1 MNKEIYAQTTFNNQ
15 ANGSVFYKEGKLN
28 DPMLGN
34 VNGIFQSWKYS
45 FDTGKQIFKAKDSEK
60 VYEKRL
66 IKDPNGNPKWSQWVE
81 ICPGEANGIQA
92 IAINNQPLLLPNAD
106 GAIKLQ
112 ITPQMIDT
120 YTKRE
125 IYNMINSKA
134 DEIMTSGY
142 VYVHWVDG
150 CTTPQEVLEHTF
162 PEGGELSRFYI
173 VEPKAEEGV
182 ANKSTYWYF
191 NEEGEWKTLTD
202 LPSLNAFVTQVA
214 FNEHTQDKVI
224 HITQEEREKWN
235 EFDQRSHENQE
246 ALDATMAAFNE
257 HVNNINK
264 PNSPHMT
271 QEEREKLLYAYDN
284 IKELPEGPGRYVI
297 ENKNYVKDYSQYE
310 IDDIVKSQSIKN
322 TKTVTFSHGDAL
334 IAFDENFQ
342 VSYAE
347 IVNQGN
353 FIEGLKINLNNIIL
367 PLNVT
372 WQLEADNGWV
382 SDTYSSVNQ
391 SVTIDIPAE
400 KLPKAL
406 HIKFSNTDSTMTVG
420 STDYSI
426 EYRKKTALN
435 IGDDNRVLPLNFVG
449 PEGVVPMYNGKPL
462 NEITNEDTGSARW
475 GKITGNVD
483 LQQDLIQKVNELV
496 RSKVENPELGEPYR
510 YDIYGNGTLKSIIQ
524 NIGEEKLDTIE
535 ISNGALKENKILIEG
550 IKNKVKALR
559 NAGYWVTNIKLVAEN
574 IACTNGA
581 DGEIIPVYFETD
593 NIDYE
598 PSPSVV
604 GAFEYNWPNK
614 PDFDKIYLRG
624 GKIEYITNAKLEIRY
639 VAFSDIKIG
648 LYDEIAR
655 KYYNMIV
662 SSGNYDLTADEYKIT
677 ASNIVLESA
686 NEIEL
691 LAKLTKLGSEYDYD
705 DEKTDGKVEV
715 YGEEIDTRYASREK
729 FEAEA
734 ASTVERFEGVNEHFE
749 NLNNEITEHFDN
761 VNSDLA
767 ELNARVNEAEAKA
780 DAAVS
785 DIDAKSAEI
794 DGKMADFQEQLDETN
809 QKLDSLDETV
819 KTSVENLLKADEE
832 NAEGDASIFGR
843 VTSLE
848 EGAEE
853 TRAEIEE
860 IKADY
865 MKKDEVL
872 DVVSDSTREKFDLI
886 LTDSGE
892 FTEAVRSGAFEQAE
906 RILFHKGEFSLTDN
920 TLLARPIDFTNIK
933 YVKGELPCSIKCLGD
948 DQVAPINYVNTKFEN
963 IDIKIGDF
971 VIEKSGKRTL
981 AVEAS
986 GKTVIDLPEY
996 YGIIQIDL
1004 KDDAEITFTGAV
1016 NGKDYTVQVCQPDEV
1031 KNIKFTNFFVNDNAD
1046 VEFSNGLDHQ
1056 KFGNKT
1062 IIEITADNKVA
1073 ADAFII
1079 KEVIYGTLEGSNLDG
1094 LIKVV
1099 AKNTSC
1105 KLYKTKVLEQAVSF
1119 AEDEVI
1125 GYYKPGK
1132 TFSIEPT
1139 ILDGFAHN
1147 ASGYDYTVV
1156 SSSGIE
1162 IGQGKCEEA
1171 SVFTVPLNLTSEDE
1185 IYVEFEVEPQ
1195 LVTFEM
1201 DPDYADYTSNL
1212 RGFTSVQTKFG
1223 TAEIQFTMRSG
1234 FYAYAIQ
1241 KDDEAPHALGQES
1254 LPWRIVTPAR
1264 ASRENFTVYIRP
1276 LFVAIFDDFD
1286 FTTISSHNFDK
1297 SRICLGGSNNFDIE
1311 AKLPNRIKDDPNYGT
1326 LYTQALLT
1334 LLPSEF
1340 SGEWEWQSGLSYV
1353 QNDVAYGEEP
1363 ESSVIPTPVIGKED
1377 VTPKIPVASNLYY
1390 GNGSIELTSNGK
1402 DQAMSVDVYENA
1414 IGKYITFYFGLPNG
1428 DVLTKEMYVANIDQ
1442 FNIASDDLE
1451 LVDGKYVLDTI
1462 VNENRKYTFKAD
1474 LDASNVVDDYSGKWT
1489 ISDETAASI
1498 DEINDNVITI
1508 QAKKIGTVT
1517 LSFKSNFTNLSSSIT
1532 LEVVTHAKAVSGP
1545 ENMVVKQLAEFTPQ
1559 LKWYDFNDNVC
1570 KASEI
1575 SDTTGKF
1582 IVSTGRD
1589 NNSSNYLNDEHE
1601 SYLVVT
1607 DYPLGA
1613 PSKEAFYRYQ
1623 TNDETVDCR
1632 ESKVTIIPV
1641 EMLITFSTENTNIT
1655 GVKVFNVN
1663 YFNNELSVYNCKAAP
1678 DSVVTFIFTLKTGE
1692 TLPESSITAIE
1703 RAFGTSAQKVLNVPG
1718 RATIDIKMPYREVEF
1733 TL

>member
-125 IYNMINSKA
+125 IYDMINSKA

-191 NEEGEWKTLTD
+191 NEDGEWKTLTD

-235 EFDQRSHENQE
+235 DYDRINQE
-246 ALDATMAAFNE
+246 TQAIVTEAKETFEE
-257 HVNNINK
+257 HANNINK
-264 PNSPHMT
+264 PNSPHIT

-310 IDDIVKSQSIKN
+310 IDDTVKSQSIKN
-322 TKTVTFSHGDAL
+322 TRTVTLSHGDAL

-353 FIEGLKINLNNIIL
+353 FIESLKINFNNIIL

-535 ISNGALKENKILIEG
+535 ISNGTLKENKILIEG

-662 SSGNYDLTADEYKIT
+662 SAGNYDLTADEYKTT
-677 ASNIVLESA
+677 ASNIILESA
-686 NEIEL
+686 DEIEL

-729 FEAEA
+729 FEAEV
-734 ASTVERFEGVNEHFE
+734 ASTSER
-749 NLNNEITEHFDN
+749 FDN
-761 VNSDLA
+761 VNNDVA
-767 ELNARVNEAEAKA
+767 ELSARVTAAEDRVSSAI
-780 DAAVS
+780 S

-794 DGKMADFQEQLDETN
+794 DGKLTDFQEQLNETN
-809 QKLDSLDETV
+809 TKIDNLDETV
-819 KTSVENLLKADEE
+819 RTSVENLLKADEE
-832 NAEGDASIFGR
+832 NAEGDATIFGR

-906 RILFHKGEFSLTDN
+906 RILFHKGEFSFTDEA
-920 TLLARPIDFTNIK
+920 LYARPIDFTNIK
-933 YVKGELPCSIKCLGD
+933 YVKGELPCSIKCLND
-948 DQVAPINYVNTKFEN
+948 AQVAPINYVDTKFEN

-971 VIEKSGKRTL
+971 VIEKNGKRTL
-981 AVEAS
+981 VVEAV
-986 GKTVIDLPEY
+986 GNTVINLPEN

-1004 KDDAEITFTGAV
+1004 KDDAEITFAGAP
-1016 NGKDYTVQVCQPDEV
+1016 NGKDYTVQICQGDEV
-1031 KNIKFTNFFVNDNAD
+1031 KNVKFTNFFVNDNAD
-1046 VEFSNGLDHQ
+1046 IEFSNGLEHQ
-1056 KFGNKT
+1056 KAGNKT
-1062 IIEITADNKVA
+1062 IIEMTADNKVA

-1079 KEVIYGTLEGSNLDG
+1079 KEVIYGALEGSNLDG

-1105 KLYKTKVLEQAVSF
+1105 KLYKTKVLEQAVSYN
-1119 AEDEVI
+1119 EDEVI

-1132 TFSIEPT
+1132 TFSLNPS

-1147 ASGYDYTVV
+1147 ASGFDYTVV
-1156 SSSGIE
+1156 SSNGIE
-1162 IGQGKCEEA
+1162 IGKGKCEETT
-1171 SVFTVPLNLTSEDE
+1171 VFTVPLNLAAEDE

-1201 DPDYADYTSNL
+1201 SEDCADYTSNL

-1223 TAEIQFTMRSG
+1223 TAEIQFNMKSG

-1264 ASRENFTVYIRP
+1264 ASRENFTVYIKP

-1286 FTTISSHNFDK
+1286 FTTISSHSFDK
-1297 SRICLGGSNNFDIE
+1297 SRICLGGTNNFDIE
-1311 AKLPNRIKDDPNYGT
+1311 AKLPNRVKEDPNYGT

-1334 LLPSEF
+1334 LLPSE
-1340 SGEWEWQSGLSYV
+1340 
-1353 QNDVAYGEEP
+1353 
-1363 ESSVIPTPVIGKED
+1363 
-1377 VTPKIPVASNLYY
+1377 YY

-1402 DQAMSVDVYENA
+1402 DQTMSVDVYEDA
-1414 IGKYITFYFGLPNG
+1414 IGKYITFSFGLPNG
-1428 DVLTKEMYVANIDQ
+1428 DTLTKEMYVANIDQ
-1442 FNIASDDLE
+1442 FNITNDDLE
-1451 LVDGKYVLDTI
+1451 LVDGKYILDTI

-1474 LDASNVVDDYSGKWT
+1474 LEASNVIDDYSGKWT
-1489 ISDETAASI
+1489 ISDETIASI

-1517 LSFKSNFTNLSSSIT
+1517 LSFKSNFTNLTSSVT

-1575 SDTTGKF
+1575 SDITGKF
-1582 IVSTGRD
+1582 VALDSST
-1589 NNSSNYLNDEHE
+1589 NYLIDDYE

-1607 DYPLGA
+1607 DQPLDA
-1613 PSKEAFYRYQ
+1613 PSREAFYRYQ
-1623 TNDETVDCR
+1623 TNDETVNCR

-1718 RATIDIKMPYREVEF
+1718 RATIDIKMPYHEVEF
-1733 TL
+1733 TI

>member
-125 IYNMINSKA
+125 IYDMINSKA

-150 CTTPQEVLEHTF
+150 CETPQEVLEHTF

-235 EFDQRSHENQE
+235 DYDRINQE
-246 ALDATMAAFNE
+246 TQAIVTEAKETFEE
-257 HVNNINK
+257 HANNINK
-264 PNSPHMT
+264 PNSPHIT

-310 IDDIVKSQSIKN
+310 IDDTVKSQSIKN

-342 VSYAE
+342 VFYAE

-535 ISNGALKENKILIEG
+535 ISNGTLKENKILIEG

-662 SSGNYDLTADEYKIT
+662 SAGNYDLTADEYKTT
-677 ASNIVLESA
+677 ASNIILESA
-686 NEIEL
+686 DEIEL

-729 FEAEA
+729 FEAEV
-734 ASTVERFEGVNEHFE
+734 ASTSER
-749 NLNNEITEHFDN
+749 FDN
-761 VNSDLA
+761 VNNDVA
-767 ELNARVNEAEAKA
+767 ELSARVTAAEDRVSSAI
-780 DAAVS
+780 S

-794 DGKMADFQEQLDETN
+794 DGKLTDFQEQLNETN
-809 QKLDSLDETV
+809 TKIDNLDETV

-832 NAEGDASIFGR
+832 NAEGDATIFGR

-906 RILFHKGEFSLTDN
+906 RILFHKGEFSFTDEA
-920 TLLARPIDFTNIK
+920 LYARPIDFTNIK
-933 YVKGELPCSIKCLGD
+933 YVKGELPCSIKCLND
-948 DQVAPINYVNTKFEN
+948 AQVAPINYVDTKFEN

-971 VIEKSGKRTL
+971 VIEKNGKRTL
-981 AVEAS
+981 VVEAA
-986 GKTVIDLPEY
+986 GNTVINLPEN

-1004 KDDAEITFTGAV
+1004 KDDAEITFAGAP
-1016 NGKDYTVQVCQPDEV
+1016 NGKDYTVQICQGDEV
-1031 KNIKFTNFFVNDNAD
+1031 KNVKFTNFFVNDNAD
-1046 VEFSNGLDHQ
+1046 IEFSNGLEHQ
-1056 KFGNKT
+1056 KAGNKT
-1062 IIEITADNKVA
+1062 IIEMTADNKVA
-1073 ADAFII
+1073 TDAFII
-1079 KEVIYGTLEGSNLDG
+1079 KEVIYGALEGSNLDG

-1105 KLYKTKVLEQAVSF
+1105 KLYKTKVLEQAVSYN
-1119 AEDEVI
+1119 EDEVI

-1132 TFSIEPT
+1132 TFSLNPS

-1147 ASGYDYTVV
+1147 ASGFDYTVV
-1156 SSSGIE
+1156 SSNGIE
-1162 IGQGKCEEA
+1162 IGKGKCEETT
-1171 SVFTVPLNLTSEDE
+1171 VFTVPLNLTSEDE

-1195 LVTFEM
+1195 LVTFVM
-1201 DPDYADYTSNL
+1201 DEDCSEYTSNL

-1223 TAEIQFTMRSG
+1223 TAEIQFNMKSG

-1254 LPWRIVTPAR
+1254 LPWVFVTPAR
-1264 ASRENFTVYIRP
+1264 AFRENFTVYIKP
-1276 LFVAIFDDFD
+1276 LFVALFNDFD
-1286 FTTISSHNFDK
+1286 FTTLSSHNFDK
-1297 SRICLGGSNNFDIE
+1297 SRICLGGANNFDIE
-1311 AKLPNRIKDDPNYGT
+1311 AKLPNRVKEDPNYGT

-1334 LLPSEF
+1334 LLPSE
-1340 SGEWEWQSGLSYV
+1340 
-1353 QNDVAYGEEP
+1353 
-1363 ESSVIPTPVIGKED
+1363 
-1377 VTPKIPVASNLYY
+1377 YY

-1402 DQAMSVDVYENA
+1402 DQTMSVDVYEDA
-1414 IGKYITFYFGLPNG
+1414 IGKYITFSFGLPNG
-1428 DVLTKEMYVANIDQ
+1428 DTLTKEMYVANIDQ
-1442 FNIASDDLE
+1442 FNIINDDLE
-1451 LVDGKYVLDTI
+1451 LVDGKYILDTI

-1474 LDASNVVDDYSGKWT
+1474 LEASNVIDDYSGKWT
-1489 ISDETAASI
+1489 ISDETIASI

-1517 LSFKSNFTNLSSSIT
+1517 LSFKSNFTNLTSSVT

-1575 SDTTGKF
+1575 SDITGKF
-1582 IVSTGRD
+1582 VVASEKGDHI
-1589 NNSSNYLNDEHE
+1589 SSDYLIDEYE

-1607 DYPLGA
+1607 DYPLDA
-1613 PSKEAFYRYQ
+1613 PSREAFYRYQ
-1623 TNDETVDCR
+1623 TNDETVECR

-1718 RATIDIKMPYREVEF
+1718 RATIDIKMPYHEVEF
-1733 TL
+1733 TI

>member
-125 IYNMINSKA
+125 IYDMINSKA

-191 NEEGEWKTLTD
+191 NEDGQWKTLTD

-235 EFDQRSHENQE
+235 DYDRINQE
-246 ALDATMAAFNE
+246 TQAIVTEAKETFEE
-257 HVNNINK
+257 HANNINK
-264 PNSPHMT
+264 PNSPHIT

-310 IDDIVKSQSIKN
+310 IDDTVKSQSIKN
-322 TKTVTFSHGDAL
+322 TRTITLSHGDAL

-372 WQLEADNGWV
+372 WQLEADNGWT
-382 SDTYSSVNQ
+382 SETYSSVNQ

-574 IACTNGA
+574 IACTNDA

-662 SSGNYDLTADEYKIT
+662 SAGNYDLTADEYKTT
-677 ASNIVLESA
+677 ASNIILESA
-686 NEIEL
+686 DEIEL

-729 FEAEA
+729 FEAEV
-734 ASTVERFEGVNEHFE
+734 ASTSER
-749 NLNNEITEHFDN
+749 FDN
-761 VNSDLA
+761 VNNDVA
-767 ELNARVNEAEAKA
+767 ELSARVTAAEDRVNSAI
-780 DAAVS
+780 S

-794 DGKMADFQEQLDETN
+794 DGKLTDFQEQLNETN
-809 QKLDSLDETV
+809 TKIDNLDETV
-819 KTSVENLLKADEE
+819 RTSVENLLKADEE
-832 NAEGDASIFGR
+832 NAEGDATIFGR

-892 FTEAVRSGAFEQAE
+892 FTEAVKSGAFEQAE
-906 RILFHKGEFSLTDN
+906 RILFHKGEFSFTDEA
-920 TLLARPIDFTNIK
+920 LYARPIDFTNIK
-933 YVKGELPCSIKCLGD
+933 YVKGELPCSIKCLND
-948 DQVAPINYVNTKFEN
+948 AQVAPINYVDTKFEN

-971 VIEKSGKRTL
+971 VIEKNGKRTL
-981 AVEAS
+981 VVEAT
-986 GKTVIDLPEY
+986 GNTVINLPEN

-1004 KDDAEITFTGAV
+1004 KDDAEITFAGAS
-1016 NGKDYTVQVCQPDEV
+1016 NGKDYTVQICQGDEV
-1031 KNIKFTNFFVNDNAD
+1031 KNVKFTNFFVNDNAD
-1046 VEFSNGLDHQ
+1046 IEFSNGLEHQ
-1056 KFGNKT
+1056 KAGNKT
-1062 IIEITADNKVA
+1062 IIEMTADNKVA
-1073 ADAFII
+1073 TDAFII
-1079 KEVIYGTLEGSNLDG
+1079 KEVIYGALEGSNLDG

-1105 KLYKTKVLEQAVSF
+1105 KLYKTKVLEQAISYN
-1119 AEDEVI
+1119 EDEVI

-1132 TFSIEPT
+1132 TFSLNPS

-1147 ASGYDYTVV
+1147 ASGFDYTVV
-1156 SSSGIE
+1156 SSNGIE
-1162 IGQGKCEEA
+1162 IGKGKCEETT
-1171 SVFTVPLNLTSEDE
+1171 VFTVPLNLAAEDE

-1195 LVTFEM
+1195 LVTFVM
-1201 DPDYADYTSNL
+1201 DEDCSEYTSNL

-1223 TAEIQFTMRSG
+1223 TAEIQFTMRNG

-1254 LPWRIVTPAR
+1254 LPWVFVTPAR
-1264 ASRENFTVYIRP
+1264 ASRENFTVYIKP
-1276 LFVAIFDDFD
+1276 LFVALFNDFD
-1286 FTTISSHNFDK
+1286 FTTLSSHNFDK
-1297 SRICLGGSNNFDIE
+1297 SRICLGGTNNFDIE
-1311 AKLPNRIKDDPNYGT
+1311 AKLPNRVKEDPNYGT

-1334 LLPSEF
+1334 LLPSE
-1340 SGEWEWQSGLSYV
+1340 
-1353 QNDVAYGEEP
+1353 
-1363 ESSVIPTPVIGKED
+1363 
-1377 VTPKIPVASNLYY
+1377 YY

-1402 DQAMSVDVYENA
+1402 DQTMSVDIYEEA
-1414 IGKYITFYFGLPNG
+1414 IGKYITFSFGLPNG
-1428 DVLTKEMYVANIDQ
+1428 DTLTKEMYVANIDQ
-1442 FNIASDDLE
+1442 FNITNDDLE
-1451 LVDGKYVLDTI
+1451 LVDGKYILDTI

-1474 LDASNVVDDYSGKWT
+1474 LEASNVIDDYSGKWT
-1489 ISDETAASI
+1489 ISDETVASI

-1517 LSFKSNFTNLSSSIT
+1517 LSFKSNFTNLTSSVTI
-1532 LEVVTHAKAVSGP
+1532 EVVTHAKAVSGP

-1582 IVSTGRD
+1582 VVASEKGDHI
-1589 NNSSNYLNDEHE
+1589 SSDYLIDDYE

-1607 DYPLGA
+1607 DYPLDA
-1613 PSKEAFYRYQ
+1613 PSREAFYRYQ

-1718 RATIDIKMPYREVEF
+1718 RATIDIKMPYHEVEF
-1733 TL
+1733 TI

>member
-125 IYNMINSKA
+125 IYDMINSKA

-150 CTTPQEVLEHTF
+150 CATPQEVLEHTF

-235 EFDQRSHENQE
+235 DYDRINQE
-246 ALDATMAAFNE
+246 TQAIVTEAKETFEE
-257 HVNNINK
+257 HANNINK
-264 PNSPHMT
+264 PNSPHIT

-310 IDDIVKSQSIKN
+310 IDDTVKSQSIKN
-322 TKTVTFSHGDAL
+322 TKTVTFNHGDAL

-382 SDTYSSVNQ
+382 SETYSSVNQ

-559 NAGYWVTNIKLVAEN
+559 TAGYWVTNIKLVAEN

-662 SSGNYDLTADEYKIT
+662 SAGNYDLTADEYKTT
-677 ASNIVLESA
+677 ASNIILESA
-686 NEIEL
+686 DEIEL

-729 FEAEA
+729 FEAEV
-734 ASTVERFEGVNEHFE
+734 ASTSER
-749 NLNNEITEHFDN
+749 FDN
-761 VNSDLA
+761 VNNDVA
-767 ELNARVNEAEAKA
+767 ELSARVTAAEDRVSSAI
-780 DAAVS
+780 S

-794 DGKMADFQEQLDETN
+794 DGKLTDFQEQLNETN
-809 QKLDSLDETV
+809 TKIDNLDETV
-819 KTSVENLLKADEE
+819 RTSVENLLKADEE

-892 FTEAVRSGAFEQAE
+892 FTEAVKSGAFEQAE
-906 RILFHKGEFSLTDN
+906 RILFHKGEFSFTDEA
-920 TLLARPIDFTNIK
+920 LYARPIDFTNIK
-933 YVKGELPCSIKCLGD
+933 YVKGELPCSIKCLND
-948 DQVAPINYVNTKFEN
+948 AQVAPINYVNTKFEN

-971 VIEKSGKRTL
+971 VIEKNGKRTL
-981 AVEAS
+981 VVEAA
-986 GKTVIDLPEY
+986 GKTVVNLPEN

-1004 KDDAEITFTGAV
+1004 KDDAEITFAGAP
-1016 NGKDYTVQVCQPDEV
+1016 NGKDYTVQICQSDEV
-1031 KNIKFTNFFVNDNAD
+1031 KNVKFTNFFVNDNAD
-1046 VEFSNGLDHQ
+1046 IEFFNGLEHQ
-1056 KFGNKT
+1056 KAGNKT
-1062 IIEITADNKVA
+1062 IIEMTADNKVA
-1073 ADAFII
+1073 TDAFII
-1079 KEVIYGTLEGSNLDG
+1079 KEVIYGALEGSNLDG

-1105 KLYKTKVLEQAVSF
+1105 KLYKTKVLEQAVSYT
-1119 AEDEVI
+1119 EDEVI

-1132 TFSIEPT
+1132 TFSLNPS

-1147 ASGYDYTVV
+1147 ASGFDYTVV

-1162 IGQGKCEEA
+1162 IGQGKCEE
-1171 SVFTVPLNLTSEDE
+1171 STVFTVPLNLTSEDE

-1212 RGFTSVQTKFG
+1212 RGFTSIQTKFG
-1223 TAEIQFTMRSG
+1223 TAEIQFTMKSG

-1241 KDDEAPHALGQES
+1241 KDDETPHALGQES
-1254 LPWRIVTPAR
+1254 LPWIFVTPAR
-1264 ASRENFTVYIRP
+1264 ASRENFTVYIKP
-1276 LFVAIFDDFD
+1276 LFVALFNDFD
-1286 FTTISSHNFDK
+1286 FTTLSSHNFDK
-1297 SRICLGGSNNFDIE
+1297 SRICLGGTNNFDIE
-1311 AKLPNRIKDDPNYGT
+1311 AKLPNKVKEDPNYGT

-1334 LLPSEF
+1334 LLPSE
-1340 SGEWEWQSGLSYV
+1340 
-1353 QNDVAYGEEP
+1353 D
-1363 ESSVIPTPVIGKED
+1363 
-1377 VTPKIPVASNLYY
+1377 Y

-1402 DQAMSVDVYENA
+1402 DQTMSVDVYEDA
-1414 IGKYITFYFGLPNG
+1414 IGKYITFSFGLPNG
-1428 DVLTKEMYVANIDQ
+1428 DTLTKEMYVANIDQ
-1442 FNIASDDLE
+1442 FNITSDDLE

-1474 LDASNVVDDYSGKWT
+1474 LDASNVIDDYSGKWT
-1489 ISDETAASI
+1489 ISDETIASI

-1517 LSFKSNFTNLSSSIT
+1517 LSFKSNFTNLTSSVT

-1570 KASEI
+1570 KASEV
-1575 SDTTGKF
+1575 SDTSGKF
-1582 IVSTGRD
+1582 VVASEKGDHI
-1589 NNSSNYLNDEHE
+1589 SSDYLIDDYE

-1607 DYPLGA
+1607 DYPLDA
-1613 PSKEAFYRYQ
+1613 PSREAFYRYQ
-1623 TNDETVDCR
+1623 TTDETVDCR

-1718 RATIDIKMPYREVEF
+1718 RATIDIKMPYHEVEF
-1733 TL
+1733 TI

>member
-125 IYNMINSKA
+125 IYDMINSKA

-191 NEEGEWKTLTD
+191 NEDGEWKTLTD

-235 EFDQRSHENQE
+235 DYDRINQE
-246 ALDATMAAFNE
+246 TQAIVTEAKETFEE
-257 HVNNINK
+257 HANNINK
-264 PNSPHMT
+264 PNSPHIT

-310 IDDIVKSQSIKN
+310 IDDTVKSQSIKN

-382 SDTYSSVNQ
+382 SETYSSVNQ

-435 IGDDNRVLPLNFVG
+435 IGDDNKVLPLNFVG

-655 KYYNMIV
+655 KYYNMAV
-662 SSGNYDLTADEYKIT
+662 SAGNYDLTANEYKTT
-677 ASNIVLESA
+677 ASNIILESA
-686 NEIEL
+686 DEIEL
-691 LAKLTKLGSEYDYD
+691 LAKLTKLGSEYSYD
-705 DEKTDGKVEV
+705 DEKADGKVEV

-729 FEAEA
+729 FETEV
-734 ASTVERFEGVNEHFE
+734 ASTSER
-749 NLNNEITEHFDN
+749 FDN
-761 VNSDLA
+761 VNNDVA
-767 ELNARVNEAEAKA
+767 ELSARVTAAEDRVSSAI
-780 DAAVS
+780 S

-794 DGKMADFQEQLDETN
+794 DGKLTDFQEQLNETN
-809 QKLDSLDETV
+809 TRIDNLDETV
-819 KTSVENLLKADEE
+819 RTSVENLLKADEE

-892 FTEAVRSGAFEQAE
+892 FTEAVKSGAFEQAE
-906 RILFHKGEFSLTDN
+906 RILFHKGEFSFTDEA
-920 TLLARPIDFTNIK
+920 LYARPIDFTNVK
-933 YVKGELPCSIKCLGD
+933 YVKGELPCSIKCLND
-948 DQVAPINYVNTKFEN
+948 AQVAPINYVDTKFEN

-971 VIEKSGKRTL
+971 VIEKNGKRTL

-986 GKTVIDLPEY
+986 GKTVIDLPEN

-1004 KDDAEITFTGAV
+1004 KDDAEITFAGAP
-1016 NGKDYTVQVCQPDEV
+1016 NGKDYTVQICQGDEV
-1031 KNIKFTNFFVNDNAD
+1031 KNVKFTNFFVNDNAD
-1046 VEFSNGLDHQ
+1046 IEFSNGLEHQ
-1056 KFGNKT
+1056 KAGNKT
-1062 IIEITADNKVA
+1062 IIEMTADNKVA
-1073 ADAFII
+1073 TDAFII
-1079 KEVIYGTLEGSNLDG
+1079 KEVIYGALEGSNLDG

-1105 KLYKTKVLEQAVSF
+1105 KLYKTKVLEQAVSYT
-1119 AEDEVI
+1119 EDEII

-1132 TFSIEPT
+1132 TFSLNPS

-1147 ASGYDYTVV
+1147 ASGFDYTVV
-1156 SSSGIE
+1156 SSNGIE
-1162 IGQGKCEEA
+1162 IGKGKCEETT
-1171 SVFTVPLNLTSEDE
+1171 VFTVPLNLTAEDE
-1185 IYVEFEVEPQ
+1185 IYVEFEVESQ

-1241 KDDEAPHALGQES
+1241 KDDEAPHTLGQES
-1254 LPWRIVTPAR
+1254 LPWIFVTPAR
-1264 ASRENFTVYIRP
+1264 ASRENFTVYIKP
-1276 LFVAIFDDFD
+1276 LFVALFNDFD
-1286 FTTISSHNFDK
+1286 FTTLSSHNFDK
-1297 SRICLGGSNNFDIE
+1297 SRICLGGTNNFDIE
-1311 AKLPNRIKDDPNYGT
+1311 AKLPNKVKEDPNYGT

-1334 LLPSEF
+1334 LLPSE
-1340 SGEWEWQSGLSYV
+1340 
-1353 QNDVAYGEEP
+1353 
-1363 ESSVIPTPVIGKED
+1363 
-1377 VTPKIPVASNLYY
+1377 YY

-1402 DQAMSVDVYENA
+1402 DQTMSVDIYEDA
-1414 IGKYITFYFGLPNG
+1414 IGKYITFSFGLPNG
-1428 DVLTKEMYVANIDQ
+1428 DTLTKEMYVAKIDQ
-1442 FNIASDDLE
+1442 FNITNDDLE
-1451 LVDGKYVLDTI
+1451 LVDGKYILDTI
-1462 VNENRKYTFKAD
+1462 VNENRKYTFTAD
-1474 LDASNVVDDYSGKWT
+1474 LSTSNVVDDYSGKWT
-1489 ISDETAASI
+1489 ISDETIASI

-1517 LSFKSNFTNLSSSIT
+1517 LSFKSNFTNLTSSVT

-1582 IVSTGRD
+1582 VVASEKGDHI
-1589 NNSSNYLNDEHE
+1589 SSDYLIDEYE

-1607 DYPLGA
+1607 DYPLDA
-1613 PSKEAFYRYQ
+1613 PSREAFYRYQ

-1703 RAFGTSAQKVLNVPG
+1703 RAFGASAQKVLNVPG
-1718 RATIDIKMPYREVEF
+1718 RATIDIKMPYHEVEF
-1733 TL
+1733 TV

>member
-125 IYNMINSKA
+125 IYDMINSKA

-235 EFDQRSHENQE
+235 DYDRINQE
-246 ALDATMAAFNE
+246 TQAIVTEAKETFEE
-257 HVNNINK
+257 HANNINK
-264 PNSPHMT
+264 PNSPHIT

-310 IDDIVKSQSIKN
+310 IDDTVKSQSIKN
-322 TKTVTFSHGDAL
+322 TRTVTLSHGDAL

-535 ISNGALKENKILIEG
+535 ISNGTLKENKILIEG

-662 SSGNYDLTADEYKIT
+662 SAGNYDLTADEYKTT
-677 ASNIVLESA
+677 ASNIILESA
-686 NEIEL
+686 DEIEL

-729 FEAEA
+729 FEAEV
-734 ASTVERFEGVNEHFE
+734 ASTSER
-749 NLNNEITEHFDN
+749 FDN
-761 VNSDLA
+761 VNNDVA
-767 ELNARVNEAEAKA
+767 ELSARVTAAEDRVSSAI
-780 DAAVS
+780 S

-794 DGKMADFQEQLDETN
+794 DGKLTDFQEQLNETN
-809 QKLDSLDETV
+809 TRIDNLDETV
-819 KTSVENLLKADEE
+819 RTSVENLLKADEE

-853 TRAEIEE
+853 TRADIEE

-892 FTEAVRSGAFEQAE
+892 FTEAVKSGAFEQAE
-906 RILFHKGEFSLTDN
+906 RILFHKGEFSFTDEA
-920 TLLARPIDFTNIK
+920 LYARPIDFTNIK
-933 YVKGELPCSIKCLGD
+933 YVKGELPCSIKCLND
-948 DQVAPINYVNTKFEN
+948 AQVAPINYVDTKFEN

-971 VIEKSGKRTL
+971 VIEKNGKRTL
-981 AVEAS
+981 VVEAA
-986 GKTVIDLPEY
+986 GKTVINLPEN

-1004 KDDAEITFTGAV
+1004 KDDAEITFAGAP
-1016 NGKDYTVQVCQPDEV
+1016 NGKDYTVQICQGDEV
-1031 KNIKFTNFFVNDNAD
+1031 KNVKFTNFFVNDNAD
-1046 VEFSNGLDHQ
+1046 IEFSNGLEHQ
-1056 KFGNKT
+1056 KAGNKT
-1062 IIEITADNKVA
+1062 IIEMTADNKVA
-1073 ADAFII
+1073 TDAFII
-1079 KEVIYGTLEGSNLDG
+1079 KEVIYGALEGSNLDG

-1105 KLYKTKVLEQAVSF
+1105 KLYKTKVLEQAVSYN
-1119 AEDEVI
+1119 EDEVI

-1132 TFSIEPT
+1132 TFSLNPS

-1147 ASGYDYTVV
+1147 ASGFDYTVV
-1156 SSSGIE
+1156 SSNGIE
-1162 IGQGKCEEA
+1162 IGKGKCEETT
-1171 SVFTVPLNLTSEDE
+1171 VFTVPLNLAAEDE

-1201 DPDYADYTSNL
+1201 SPDYVDYTSNL

-1223 TAEIQFTMRSG
+1223 TAEIQFTMRNG

-1254 LPWRIVTPAR
+1254 LPWVFVTPAR
-1264 ASRENFTVYIRP
+1264 ASRENFTIYIKP
-1276 LFVAIFDDFD
+1276 LFVALFNDFD
-1286 FTTISSHNFDK
+1286 FTTLSSHNFDK
-1297 SRICLGGSNNFDIE
+1297 SRICLGGTNNFDIE
-1311 AKLPNRIKDDPNYGT
+1311 AKLPNRVKEDPNYGT

-1334 LLPSEF
+1334 LLPSE
-1340 SGEWEWQSGLSYV
+1340 
-1353 QNDVAYGEEP
+1353 
-1363 ESSVIPTPVIGKED
+1363 
-1377 VTPKIPVASNLYY
+1377 YY

-1402 DQAMSVDVYENA
+1402 DQTMSVDVYEDA
-1414 IGKYITFYFGLPNG
+1414 IGKYITFSFGLPNG
-1428 DVLTKEMYVANIDQ
+1428 DTLTKEMYVANIDQ
-1442 FNIASDDLE
+1442 FNITNDDLE
-1451 LVDGKYVLDTI
+1451 LVDGKYILDTI

-1474 LDASNVVDDYSGKWT
+1474 LEASNVIDDYSGKWT
-1489 ISDETAASI
+1489 ISDETIASI

-1517 LSFKSNFTNLSSSIT
+1517 LSFKSNFTNLTSSVT

-1575 SDTTGKF
+1575 SDITGKF
-1582 IVSTGRD
+1582 VASDSST
-1589 NNSSNYLNDEHE
+1589 NYLIDDYE

-1607 DYPLGA
+1607 DQPLDA
-1613 PSKEAFYRYQ
+1613 PSREAFYRYQ
-1623 TNDETVDCR
+1623 TNDETVNCR

-1641 EMLITFSTENTNIT
+1641 EMLITFSTENTNIS

-1718 RATIDIKMPYREVEF
+1718 RATIDIKMPYHEVEF
-1733 TL
+1733 TI

>member
-125 IYNMINSKA
+125 IYDMINSKA

-191 NEEGEWKTLTD
+191 NEDGEWKTLTD

-235 EFDQRSHENQE
+235 DYDRINQE
-246 ALDATMAAFNE
+246 TQAIVTEAKETFEE
-257 HVNNINK
+257 HANNINK
-264 PNSPHMT
+264 PNSPHIT

-310 IDDIVKSQSIKN
+310 IDDTVKSQSIKN
-322 TKTVTFSHGDAL
+322 TRTVTLSHGDAL

-353 FIEGLKINLNNIIL
+353 FIESLKINLNNIIL

-535 ISNGALKENKILIEG
+535 ISNGTLKENKILIEG

-662 SSGNYDLTADEYKIT
+662 SAGNYDLTADEYKTT
-677 ASNIVLESA
+677 ASNIILESA
-686 NEIEL
+686 DEIEL

-729 FEAEA
+729 FEAEV
-734 ASTVERFEGVNEHFE
+734 ASTSER
-749 NLNNEITEHFDN
+749 FDN
-761 VNSDLA
+761 VNNDVA
-767 ELNARVNEAEAKA
+767 ELSARVTAAEDRVSSAI
-780 DAAVS
+780 S

-794 DGKMADFQEQLDETN
+794 DGKLTDFQEQLNETN
-809 QKLDSLDETV
+809 TKIDNLDETV
-819 KTSVENLLKADEE
+819 RTSVENLLKADEE
-832 NAEGDASIFGR
+832 NAEGDATIFGR

-906 RILFHKGEFSLTDN
+906 RILFHKGEFSFTDEA
-920 TLLARPIDFTNIK
+920 LYARPIDFTNIK
-933 YVKGELPCSIKCLGD
+933 YVKGELPCSIKCLND
-948 DQVAPINYVNTKFEN
+948 AQVAPINYVDTKFEN

-971 VIEKSGKRTL
+971 VIEKNGKRTL
-981 AVEAS
+981 VVEAV
-986 GKTVIDLPEY
+986 GNTVINLPEN

-1004 KDDAEITFTGAV
+1004 KDDAEITFAGAP
-1016 NGKDYTVQVCQPDEV
+1016 NGKDYTVQICQGDEV
-1031 KNIKFTNFFVNDNAD
+1031 KNVKFTNFFVNDNAD
-1046 VEFSNGLDHQ
+1046 IEFSNGLEHQ
-1056 KFGNKT
+1056 KAGNKT
-1062 IIEITADNKVA
+1062 IIEMTADNKVA

-1079 KEVIYGTLEGSNLDG
+1079 KEVIYGALEGSNLDG

-1105 KLYKTKVLEQAVSF
+1105 KLYKTKVLEQAVSYN
-1119 AEDEVI
+1119 EDEVI

-1132 TFSIEPT
+1132 TFSLNPS

-1147 ASGYDYTVV
+1147 ASGFDYTVV
-1156 SSSGIE
+1156 SSNGIE
-1162 IGQGKCEEA
+1162 IGKGKCEETT
-1171 SVFTVPLNLTSEDE
+1171 VFTVPLNLAAEDE

-1201 DPDYADYTSNL
+1201 SEDCADYTSNL

-1223 TAEIQFTMRSG
+1223 TAEIQFNMKSG

-1264 ASRENFTVYIRP
+1264 ASRENFTVYIKP

-1286 FTTISSHNFDK
+1286 FTTISSHSFDK
-1297 SRICLGGSNNFDIE
+1297 SRICLGGTNNFDIE
-1311 AKLPNRIKDDPNYGT
+1311 AKLPNRVKEDPNYGT

-1334 LLPSEF
+1334 LLPSE
-1340 SGEWEWQSGLSYV
+1340 
-1353 QNDVAYGEEP
+1353 
-1363 ESSVIPTPVIGKED
+1363 
-1377 VTPKIPVASNLYY
+1377 YY

-1402 DQAMSVDVYENA
+1402 DQTMSVDVYEDA
-1414 IGKYITFYFGLPNG
+1414 IGKYITFSFGLPNG
-1428 DVLTKEMYVANIDQ
+1428 DTLTKEMYVANIDQ
-1442 FNIASDDLE
+1442 FNITNDDLE
-1451 LVDGKYVLDTI
+1451 LVDGKYILDTI

-1474 LDASNVVDDYSGKWT
+1474 LEASNVIDDYSGKWT
-1489 ISDETAASI
+1489 ISDETIASI

-1517 LSFKSNFTNLSSSIT
+1517 LSFKSNFTNLTSSVT

-1575 SDTTGKF
+1575 SDITGKF
-1582 IVSTGRD
+1582 VALDSST
-1589 NNSSNYLNDEHE
+1589 NYLIDDYE

-1607 DYPLGA
+1607 DQPLDA
-1613 PSKEAFYRYQ
+1613 PSREAFYRYQ
-1623 TNDETVDCR
+1623 TNDETVNCR

-1718 RATIDIKMPYREVEF
+1718 RATIDIKMPYHEVEF
-1733 TL
+1733 TI

>member
-66 IKDPNGNPKWSQWVE
+66 IKDPNGNPRWSQWVE

-125 IYNMINSKA
+125 IYDMINSKA

-142 VYVHWVDG
+142 IYVHWVDG
-150 CTTPQEVLEHTF
+150 CETPQEVLEHTF
-162 PEGGELSRFYI
+162 PDGGELSRFYI

-202 LPSLNAFVTQVA
+202 LPSLNAFVTQIA
-214 FNEHTQDKVI
+214 FNEHTQDKII

-235 EFDQRSHENQE
+235 DYDRINQE
-246 ALDATMAAFNE
+246 TQTIVTEAKETFEE
-257 HVNNINK
+257 HTNNINK
-264 PNSPHMT
+264 PNSPHIT
-271 QEEREKLLYAYDN
+271 PEEREKLLYAYDN

-310 IDDIVKSQSIKN
+310 IDDTVKSQPIKN
-322 TKTVTFSHGDAL
+322 TRTITLNHGDAL

-342 VSYAE
+342 VYYSE
-347 IVNQGN
+347 IVNRGN

-367 PLNVT
+367 PLNIT
-372 WQLEADNGWV
+372 WQLEADNGWS
-382 SDTYSSVNQ
+382 SDIYSSVNQ
-391 SVTIDIPAE
+391 SVTVDIPAE

-420 STDYSI
+420 STDYFI

-435 IGDDNRVLPLNFVG
+435 IGDDNKVLPLNFVG

-535 ISNGALKENKILIEG
+535 ISNGVLKENKILIEG

-559 NAGYWVTNIKLVAEN
+559 DAGYWVTNIKLVAEN

-581 DGEIIPVYFETD
+581 DGEIIPVYFETN

-662 SSGNYDLTADEYKIT
+662 SAGNYDLTANEYKTT
-677 ASNIVLESA
+677 ASNIILESEE
-686 NEIEL
+686 EIEL

-729 FEAEA
+729 FETEV
-734 ASTVERFEGVNEHFE
+734 ASTSER
-749 NLNNEITEHFDN
+749 FDN
-761 VNSDLA
+761 VNNDVA
-767 ELNARVNEAEAKA
+767 ELSARVTAAEDRVNSAI
-780 DAAVS
+780 S

-794 DGKMADFQEQLDETN
+794 DGKLTDFQEQLNETN
-809 QKLDSLDETV
+809 TRIDNLDETV
-819 KTSVENLLKADEE
+819 RTSVENLLKADEE

-853 TRAEIEE
+853 TRTEIEE

-865 MKKDEVL
+865 IKKDEIL

-906 RILFHKGEFSLTDN
+906 RILFHKGEFSFTDES
-920 TLLARPIDFTNIK
+920 LYARPIDFTNIK
-933 YVKGELPCSIKCLGD
+933 YVKGELPCSIKCLNEV
-948 DQVAPINYVNTKFEN
+948 QTSPINYVDTKFEN
-963 IDIKIGDF
+963 IDIEIGDF
-971 VIEKSGKRTL
+971 IIEKSGKRTL
-981 AVEAS
+981 IVEAT
-986 GKTVIDLPEY
+986 GNTVIDLPEY

-1016 NGKDYTVQVCQPDEV
+1016 NGKDYTVQVCQGDDV
-1031 KNIKFTNFFVNDNAD
+1031 KNVKFTNFFVNDNAD
-1046 VEFSNGLDHQ
+1046 VEFSNGLEHQ
-1056 KFGNKT
+1056 KAGNKT

-1073 ADAFII
+1073 TDAFII
-1079 KEVIYGTLEGSNLDG
+1079 KEVIYGALEGSNLDG

-1105 KLYKTKVLEQAVSF
+1105 KLYKTKVLEQAVSYN
-1119 AEDEVI
+1119 EDEVI

-1162 IGQGKCEEA
+1162 IGKGKCEE
-1171 SVFTVPLNLTSEDE
+1171 STVFTVPLNLTSEDE
-1185 IYVEFEVEPQ
+1185 IYVEFEIEPQ

-1201 DPDYADYTSNL
+1201 DQDYVDYTSNL

-1223 TAEIQFTMRSG
+1223 TAEIQFTMKNG
-1234 FYAYAIQ
+1234 FYIYAIQ

-1254 LPWRIVTPAR
+1254 LPWIFVTPAR
-1264 ASRENFTVYIRP
+1264 ASRENFTVYIKP
-1276 LFVAIFDDFD
+1276 LFVALFNDFD
-1286 FTTISSHNFDK
+1286 FTTLSSHNFDK
-1297 SRICLGGSNNFDIE
+1297 SRICLGGTNNFDIE
-1311 AKLPNRIKDDPNYGT
+1311 AKLPNKVKEDPNYGT

-1334 LLPSEF
+1334 LLPSE
-1340 SGEWEWQSGLSYV
+1340 
-1353 QNDVAYGEEP
+1353 
-1363 ESSVIPTPVIGKED
+1363 
-1377 VTPKIPVASNLYY
+1377 YY

-1402 DQAMSVDVYENA
+1402 DQTMSVDIYEDA
-1414 IGKYITFYFGLPNG
+1414 IGKYITFSFGLPNG
-1428 DVLTKEMYVANIDQ
+1428 DTLTKEMYVANINQ
-1442 FNIASDDLE
+1442 FNITSDDLE
-1451 LVDGKYVLDTI
+1451 LVDGKYILDTI

-1474 LDASNVVDDYSGKWT
+1474 LEASNVIDDYSGKWI
-1489 ISDETAASI
+1489 ISDETIASI

-1559 LKWYDFNDNVC
+1559 LKWYDFNDNIC
-1570 KASEI
+1570 KASEV
-1575 SDTTGKF
+1575 SDITGKF
-1582 IVSTGRD
+1582 VVATEEGD
-1589 NNSSNYLNDEHE
+1589 HTSSDYLIDDYE

-1607 DYPLGA
+1607 DHPLDA
-1613 PSKEAFYRYQ
+1613 PSREAFYRYQ
-1623 TNDETVDCR
+1623 TNDETVDCK

-1703 RAFGTSAQKVLNVPG
+1703 KAFGTSAQKVLNVPG
-1718 RATIDIKMPYREVEF
+1718 RATIDIKMPYHEVEF
-1733 TL
+1733 TV

>member
-125 IYNMINSKA
+125 IYDMINSKA

-150 CTTPQEVLEHTF
+150 CETPQEVLEHTF

-224 HITQEEREKWN
+224 HITQEERDKWN
-235 EFDQRSHENQE
+235 EFDQKSHENQE
-246 ALDATMAAFNE
+246 ALDTAMATFNE

-264 PNSPHMT
+264 PNSPHIT

-310 IDDIVKSQSIKN
+310 IDDTVKSQSIKN
-322 TKTVTFSHGDAL
+322 TRTITLGHGDAL

-391 SVTIDIPAE
+391 SVTVDIPAE

-510 YDIYGNGTLKSIIQ
+510 YDIYGNGTLKSVIQ
-524 NIGEEKLDTIE
+524 NIGEEKLDIIE

-574 IACTNGA
+574 VACTNGT

-662 SSGNYDLTADEYKIT
+662 SAGNYDLTADEYKTT
-677 ASNIVLESA
+677 ASNIILESA
-686 NEIEL
+686 DEIEL

-734 ASTVERFEGVNEHFE
+734 ASTAERFE
-749 NLNNEITEHFDN
+749 NLNNEITERFDN

-906 RILFHKGEFSLTDN
+906 RILFHKGEFSLTDD

-933 YVKGELPCSIKCLGD
+933 YVKGELPCSIKCLGS
-948 DQVAPINYVNTKFEN
+948 DQVDPINYVNTKFEN

-1016 NGKDYTVQVCQPDEV
+1016 NGKDYTVQVYQPDEV

-1046 VEFSNGLDHQ
+1046 IEFSNGLDHQ
-1056 KFGNKT
+1056 KSGNKT

-1079 KEVIYGTLEGSNLDG
+1079 KEVIYGALEGSNLDG
-1094 LIKVV
+1094 LVKVV

-1119 AEDEVI
+1119 AEDEII

-1156 SSSGIE
+1156 SSNGIE
-1162 IGQGKCEEA
+1162 IGKGKCEEA

-1201 DPDYADYTSNL
+1201 NPDYADYTSNL

-1223 TAEIQFTMRSG
+1223 TAEIQFNMRNG
-1234 FYAYAIQ
+1234 FYVYAIQ

-1264 ASRENFTVYIRP
+1264 ASRENFTVYIKP
-1276 LFVAIFDDFD
+1276 LFVALFDDFD
-1286 FTTISSHNFDK
+1286 FITLSSHNFDK
-1297 SRICLGGSNNFDIE
+1297 SRICLGGTNNFDIE
-1311 AKLPNRIKDDPNYGT
+1311 AKLPNRVKEDPNYGT

-1334 LLPSEF
+1334 LLPSEHY
-1340 SGEWEWQSGLSYV
+1340 E
-1353 QNDVAYGEEP
+1353 
-1363 ESSVIPTPVIGKED
+1363 
-1377 VTPKIPVASNLYY
+1377 
-1390 GNGSIELTSNGK
+1390 NGSTELTPNGK
-1402 DQAMSVDVYENA
+1402 AQTMSVDIHEDN
-1414 IGKYITFYFGLPNG
+1414 IGKYITFYFELPNG
-1428 DVLTKEMYVANIDQ
+1428 DTLTKEMYVASINQ
-1442 FNIASDDLE
+1442 FNIVSDDLE
-1451 LVDGKYVLDTI
+1451 LVDGKYVLDTV
-1462 VNENRKYTFKAD
+1462 VNENRKYTFKTD
-1474 LDASNVVDDYSGKWT
+1474 LETSNVLDDYSGKWT
-1489 ISDETAASI
+1489 ISDETVASV
-1498 DEINDNVITI
+1498 DKINDNVITI

-1545 ENMVVKQLAEFTPQ
+1545 ENIVVKQLAEFTPQ

-1582 IVSTGRD
+1582 VVASENGDHI
-1589 NNSSNYLNDEHE
+1589 SSDYLIDEYE

-1607 DYPLGA
+1607 DHPLNA
-1613 PSKEAFYRYQ
+1613 PSREAFYRYQ
-1623 TNDETVDCR
+1623 TTDETVDCR

-1663 YFNNELSVYNCKAAP
+1663 YFNDELSVYNCKAVP
-1678 DSVVTFIFTLKTGE
+1678 DSVVTFIFTLKTGK

-1703 RAFGTSAQKVLNVPG
+1703 RAFGTSVQRVLNVPG
-1718 RATIDIKMPYREVEF
+1718 RATIDIKMPYHEVEF
-1733 TL
+1733 TI

>member
-125 IYNMINSKA
+125 IYDMINSKA

-142 VYVHWVDG
+142 IYVHWVDG

-235 EFDQRSHENQE
+235 DYDRINQE
-246 ALDATMAAFNE
+246 TQAIITEAKEAFEE
-257 HVNNINK
+257 HTNNINK
-264 PNSPHMT
+264 PNSPHIT

-310 IDDIVKSQSIKN
+310 IDDTVKSQSIKN
-322 TKTVTFSHGDAL
+322 TKTVTFNHGDAL

-347 IVNQGN
+347 IVNLGN

-372 WQLEADNGWV
+372 WQLEADNGWT
-382 SDTYSSVNQ
+382 SETYSSVNQ
-391 SVTIDIPAE
+391 SVIVDIPAE

-406 HIKFSNTDSTMTVG
+406 HIKFSNTNSTMTVG

-510 YDIYGNGTLKSIIQ
+510 YDIYGNGTLKSVIQ
-524 NIGEEKLDTIE
+524 NIGEEKLDIIE

-574 IACTNGA
+574 VACTNGT

-648 LYDEIAR
+648 LYDEITS

-662 SSGNYDLTADEYKIT
+662 SSGNYDLTADEYKTI
-677 ASNIVLESA
+677 ASNIILESA

-691 LAKLTKLGSEYDYD
+691 LAKLIKLGNEYDYD

-729 FEAEA
+729 FEAEIT
-734 ASTVERFEGVNEHFE
+734 STSER
-749 NLNNEITEHFDN
+749 FDN
-761 VNSDLA
+761 VNNDVA
-767 ELNARVNEAEAKA
+767 ELNARVTAAEDRVSSAI
-780 DAAVS
+780 S

-794 DGKMADFQEQLDETN
+794 DGKLTDFQEQLNETN
-809 QKLDSLDETV
+809 TRIDNLDETV
-819 KTSVENLLKADEE
+819 RTSVENLLKADEE

-843 VTSLE
+843 VASLE

-853 TRAEIEE
+853 TRAEISE

-906 RILFHKGEFSLTDN
+906 RILFHKGEFSLTDE

-948 DQVAPINYVNTKFEN
+948 DQAAPINYVNTKFEN
-963 IDIKIGDF
+963 IDIKVGDF

-981 AVEAS
+981 VVEAS
-986 GKTVIDLPEY
+986 GKTIIDLPEY

-1016 NGKDYTVQVCQPDEV
+1016 DGKDYTIHVCQPDEV
-1031 KNIKFTNFFVNDNAD
+1031 KNVKFTNFFVNDNAD

-1056 KFGNKT
+1056 KSGNKT
-1062 IIEITADNKVA
+1062 IVEITADNKVA

-1079 KEVIYGTLEGSNLDG
+1079 KEVIYGALEGSNLDG
-1094 LIKVV
+1094 LIKVI

-1119 AEDEVI
+1119 NEDEII

-1185 IYVEFEVEPQ
+1185 IYIEFEVEPQ

-1264 ASRENFTVYIRP
+1264 ASRENFTVYIKP

-1297 SRICLGGSNNFDIE
+1297 SRICLSGANNFDIE
-1311 AKLPNRIKDDPNYGT
+1311 AKLPNKIKDDPNYGT

-1353 QNDVAYGEEP
+1353 QDDVAYDEVPEP
-1363 ESSVIPTPVIGKED
+1363 SVIPTPTVVGKED

-1402 DQAMSVDVYENA
+1402 DQTMSVDVYEDA

-1442 FNIASDDLE
+1442 FNITSDDLE

-1489 ISDETAASI
+1489 ISDETVASI

-1575 SDTTGKF
+1575 SDIAGKF
-1582 IVSTGRD
+1582 VVSD
-1589 NNSSNYLNDEHE
+1589 SSTNYLNDEYE

-1607 DYPLGA
+1607 DYSLGA

-1623 TNDETVDCR
+1623 INDEIVDCR

-1641 EMLITFSTENTNIT
+1641 EMLITFSTENINIT

-1703 RAFGTSAQKVLNVPG
+1703 RAFGTSAQRVLNVPG
-1718 RATIDIKMPYREVEF
+1718 RATIDIKMPYHEVEF

>member
-125 IYNMINSKA
+125 IYDMINSKA

-142 VYVHWVDG
+142 IYVHWVDG

-173 VEPKAEEGV
+173 VEPKTEEGV

-191 NEEGEWKTLTD
+191 NEEGKWKTLTD

-235 EFDQRSHENQE
+235 DYDRINQE
-246 ALDATMAAFNE
+246 TQAIITEAKEAFEE
-257 HVNNINK
+257 HTNNINK
-264 PNSPHMT
+264 PNSPHIT

-310 IDDIVKSQSIKN
+310 IDDTVKSQSIKN
-322 TKTVTFSHGDAL
+322 TKTVTFNHGDAL

-347 IVNQGN
+347 IVNLGN
-353 FIEGLKINLNNIIL
+353 FIEDLKINLNNIIL

-372 WQLEADNGWV
+372 WQLEADNGWT
-382 SDTYSSVNQ
+382 SETYSSVNQ
-391 SVTIDIPAE
+391 SVIVDIPAE

-574 IACTNGA
+574 VACTNGT

-655 KYYNMIV
+655 KYYSMIV
-662 SSGNYDLTADEYKIT
+662 SAGNYDLTADEYKTT
-677 ASNIVLESA
+677 ASNIILESA
-686 NEIEL
+686 DEIEL
-691 LAKLTKLGSEYDYD
+691 LAKLIKLGNEYGYD

-729 FEAEA
+729 FEAEI
-734 ASTVERFEGVNEHFE
+734 ASTSER
-749 NLNNEITEHFDN
+749 FDN
-761 VNSDLA
+761 VNNDVA
-767 ELNARVNEAEAKA
+767 ELNARVTAAEDRVSSAI
-780 DAAVS
+780 S

-794 DGKMADFQEQLDETN
+794 DGKLTDFQEQLNETN
-809 QKLDSLDETV
+809 TRIDNLDETV
-819 KTSVENLLKADEE
+819 RTSVENLLKADEE

-843 VTSLE
+843 VASLE

-853 TRAEIEE
+853 TRAEISE

-906 RILFHKGEFSLTDN
+906 RILFHKGEFSLTDE

-963 IDIKIGDF
+963 IDIKVGDF

-981 AVEAS
+981 VVEAS
-986 GKTVIDLPEY
+986 GKTIIDLPEY

-1031 KNIKFTNFFVNDNAD
+1031 KNVKFTNFFVNDNAD

-1056 KFGNKT
+1056 KSGNKT

-1079 KEVIYGTLEGSNLDG
+1079 KEVIYGALEGSNLDG

-1185 IYVEFEVEPQ
+1185 VYIEFEVEPQ

-1241 KDDEAPHALGQES
+1241 KDDEAPHTLGQES

-1264 ASRENFTVYIRP
+1264 ASRENFTVYIKP

-1297 SRICLGGSNNFDIE
+1297 SRICLGGANNFDIE
-1311 AKLPNRIKDDPNYGT
+1311 AKLPNKIKDDPNYGT

-1334 LLPSEF
+1334 LLPSE
-1340 SGEWEWQSGLSYV
+1340 
-1353 QNDVAYGEEP
+1353 D
-1363 ESSVIPTPVIGKED
+1363 
-1377 VTPKIPVASNLYY
+1377 Y

-1402 DQAMSVDVYENA
+1402 DQIMSADVYEDA

-1428 DVLTKEMYVANIDQ
+1428 DVLTKEIYVANIDQ
-1442 FNIASDDLE
+1442 FNITSDDLE

-1489 ISDETAASI
+1489 ISDETVASI

-1575 SDTTGKF
+1575 SDTAGKF
-1582 IVSTGRD
+1582 VVSD
-1589 NNSSNYLNDEHE
+1589 SSTNYLNDEYE

-1607 DYPLGA
+1607 DYSLGA

-1623 TNDETVDCR
+1623 INDEIVDCR

-1641 EMLITFSTENTNIT
+1641 EMLITFSTENINIT

-1703 RAFGTSAQKVLNVPG
+1703 RAFGTSAQRVLNVPG
-1718 RATIDIKMPYREVEF
+1718 RATIDIKMPYHEVEF

>member
-125 IYNMINSKA
+125 IYDMINSKA

-191 NEEGEWKTLTD
+191 NEDGQWKTLTD

-235 EFDQRSHENQE
+235 DYDRINQE
-246 ALDATMAAFNE
+246 TQAIVTEAKATFEE
-257 HVNNINK
+257 HANNINK
-264 PNSPHMT
+264 PNSPHIT

-310 IDDIVKSQSIKN
+310 IDDTVKSQSIKN
-322 TKTVTFSHGDAL
+322 TRTVTLSHGDAL

-372 WQLEADNGWV
+372 WQLEADNGWT
-382 SDTYSSVNQ
+382 SETYSSVNQ

-406 HIKFSNTDSTMTVG
+406 HIKFSNTESTMTVG

-574 IACTNGA
+574 IACTNDA

-655 KYYNMIV
+655 KYYNIIV
-662 SSGNYDLTADEYKIT
+662 SAGNYDLTADEYKTT
-677 ASNIVLESA
+677 ASNIILESA
-686 NEIEL
+686 DEIEL

-729 FEAEA
+729 FEAEV
-734 ASTVERFEGVNEHFE
+734 ASTSER
-749 NLNNEITEHFDN
+749 FDN
-761 VNSDLA
+761 VNNDVA
-767 ELNARVNEAEAKA
+767 ELSARVTAAEDRVSSAI
-780 DAAVS
+780 S

-794 DGKMADFQEQLDETN
+794 DGKLTDFQEQLNETN
-809 QKLDSLDETV
+809 TKIDNLDETV
-819 KTSVENLLKADEE
+819 RTSVENLLKADEE
-832 NAEGDASIFGR
+832 NAEGDATIFGR

-892 FTEAVRSGAFEQAE
+892 FTEAVKSGAFEQAE
-906 RILFHKGEFSLTDN
+906 RILFHKGEFSFTDEA
-920 TLLARPIDFTNIK
+920 LYARPIDFTNIK
-933 YVKGELPCSIKCLGD
+933 YVKGELPCSIKCLND
-948 DQVAPINYVNTKFEN
+948 AQVAPINYVDTKFEN

-971 VIEKSGKRTL
+971 VIEKNGKRTL
-981 AVEAS
+981 VVEAA
-986 GKTVIDLPEY
+986 GKTVINLPEN

-1004 KDDAEITFTGAV
+1004 KDDAEITFTGAP
-1016 NGKDYTVQVCQPDEV
+1016 NGKDYTVQICQGDDV
-1031 KNIKFTNFFVNDNAD
+1031 KNVKFTNFFVNDNAD
-1046 VEFSNGLDHQ
+1046 IEFSNGLDHQ
-1056 KFGNKT
+1056 KAGNKT

-1073 ADAFII
+1073 TDAFII
-1079 KEVIYGTLEGSNLDG
+1079 KEVIYGALEGSNLDG

-1105 KLYKTKVLEQAVSF
+1105 KLYKTKVLEQAVSYN
-1119 AEDEVI
+1119 EDEVI

-1132 TFSIEPT
+1132 TFSLNPS

-1147 ASGYDYTVV
+1147 ASGFDYTVV
-1156 SSSGIE
+1156 SSNGIE
-1162 IGQGKCEEA
+1162 IGKGKCEETT
-1171 SVFTVPLNLTSEDE
+1171 VFTVPLNLAAEDE

-1201 DPDYADYTSNL
+1201 SPDYVDYTSNL

-1223 TAEIQFTMRSG
+1223 TAEIQFNMKSG

-1241 KDDEAPHALGQES
+1241 KNDEAPHALGQES
-1254 LPWRIVTPAR
+1254 LPWIFVTPAR
-1264 ASRENFTVYIRP
+1264 ASRENFTVYIKP
-1276 LFVAIFDDFD
+1276 LFVALFNDFD
-1286 FTTISSHNFDK
+1286 FTTLSSHNFDK
-1297 SRICLGGSNNFDIE
+1297 SRICLGGTNNFDIE
-1311 AKLPNRIKDDPNYGT
+1311 AKLPNKVKEDPNYGT

-1334 LLPSEF
+1334 LLPSE
-1340 SGEWEWQSGLSYV
+1340 
-1353 QNDVAYGEEP
+1353 
-1363 ESSVIPTPVIGKED
+1363 
-1377 VTPKIPVASNLYY
+1377 YY

-1402 DQAMSVDVYENA
+1402 DQTMSVDVYEDA
-1414 IGKYITFYFGLPNG
+1414 IGKYITFSFGLPNG
-1428 DVLTKEMYVANIDQ
+1428 DTLTKEMYVANIDQ
-1442 FNIASDDLE
+1442 FNITNDDLE
-1451 LVDGKYVLDTI
+1451 LVDGKYILDTI

-1474 LDASNVVDDYSGKWT
+1474 LDASNVIDDYSGKWT
-1489 ISDETAASI
+1489 ISDETIASI

-1517 LSFKSNFTNLSSSIT
+1517 LSFKSNFTNLTSSVT

-1570 KASEI
+1570 KASEV

-1582 IVSTGRD
+1582 VVASEKGDHI
-1589 NNSSNYLNDEHE
+1589 SSDYLIDEYE

-1607 DYPLGA
+1607 DYPLDA
-1613 PSKEAFYRYQ
+1613 PSREAFYRYQ
-1623 TNDETVDCR
+1623 TNDETVNCR

-1641 EMLITFSTENTNIT
+1641 EMLITFLTENTNIT

-1718 RATIDIKMPYREVEF
+1718 RATIDIKMPYHEVEF
-1733 TL
+1733 TI

>member
-1 MNKEIYAQTTFNNQ
+1 MNKEIYAQTTCNNQ

-125 IYNMINSKA
+125 IYDMINSKA

-235 EFDQRSHENQE
+235 DYDRINQE
-246 ALDATMAAFNE
+246 TQAIVTEAKETFEE
-257 HVNNINK
+257 HANNINK
-264 PNSPHMT
+264 PNSPHIT

-310 IDDIVKSQSIKN
+310 IDNTVKSQSIKN

-391 SVTIDIPAE
+391 SVTVDIPAE

-662 SSGNYDLTADEYKIT
+662 SAGNYDLTTDEYKTT
-677 ASNIVLESA
+677 ASNIILKSA
-686 NEIEL
+686 DEIEL
-691 LAKLTKLGSEYDYD
+691 LAKLTKLGSEYGYD

-729 FEAEA
+729 FETEV
-734 ASTVERFEGVNEHFE
+734 ASTSER
-749 NLNNEITEHFDN
+749 FDN
-761 VNSDLA
+761 VNNDVA
-767 ELNARVNEAEAKA
+767 ELSARVTAAEDRVSSAI
-780 DAAVS
+780 S

-794 DGKMADFQEQLDETN
+794 DGKLTDFQEQLNETN
-809 QKLDSLDETV
+809 TRIDNLDETV
-819 KTSVENLLKADEE
+819 RTSVENLLKADEE

-906 RILFHKGEFSLTDN
+906 RILFHKGEFSFTDEA
-920 TLLARPIDFTNIK
+920 LYARPIDFTNIK
-933 YVKGELPCSIKCLGD
+933 YVKGELPCSIKCLND
-948 DQVAPINYVNTKFEN
+948 AQVAPINYVNTKFEN

-971 VIEKSGKRTL
+971 VIEKNGKRTL
-981 AVEAS
+981 VVEAV
-986 GKTVIDLPEY
+986 GKTIINLPEN

-1004 KDDAEITFTGAV
+1004 KDDAEITFAGAP
-1016 NGKDYTVQVCQPDEV
+1016 NGKDYTVQIFQGDEV

-1046 VEFSNGLDHQ
+1046 IEFSNGLEHQ
-1056 KFGNKT
+1056 KAGNKT
-1062 IIEITADNKVA
+1062 IIEMTADNKVA
-1073 ADAFII
+1073 TDAFII
-1079 KEVIYGTLEGSNLDG
+1079 KEVIYGALEGSNLDG

-1105 KLYKTKVLEQAVSF
+1105 KLYKTKVLEQAVSYN
-1119 AEDEVI
+1119 EDEVI

-1132 TFSIEPT
+1132 TFSLSPS

-1147 ASGYDYTVV
+1147 ASGFDYTVV
-1156 SSSGIE
+1156 SSNGIE
-1162 IGQGKCEEA
+1162 IGKGKCEETT
-1171 SVFTVPLNLTSEDE
+1171 VFTVPLNLAAEDE

-1264 ASRENFTVYIRP
+1264 ASRENFTVYIKP

-1297 SRICLGGSNNFDIE
+1297 SRICLGGANNFDIE
-1311 AKLPNRIKDDPNYGT
+1311 AKLPNKIKDDPNYGT

-1353 QNDVAYGEEP
+1353 QDDVAYDEVPEP
-1363 ESSVIPTPVIGKED
+1363 SVIPTPTVVGKED

-1402 DQAMSVDVYENA
+1402 DQTMSVDVYENA

-1442 FNIASDDLE
+1442 FNITSDDLE

-1489 ISDETAASI
+1489 ISDETVASI

-1517 LSFKSNFTNLSSSIT
+1517 LSFKSNFTNLTSSVT
-1532 LEVVTHAKAVSGP
+1532 LEVITHAKAVSGP

-1570 KASEI
+1570 KASEV

-1582 IVSTGRD
+1582 VASDSST
-1589 NNSSNYLNDEHE
+1589 NYLIDDYE

-1607 DYPLGA
+1607 DQPLDA
-1613 PSKEAFYRYQ
+1613 PSREAFYRYQ

-1718 RATIDIKMPYREVEF
+1718 RATIDIKMPYHEVEF

>member
-125 IYNMINSKA
+125 IYDMINSKA

-150 CTTPQEVLEHTF
+150 CETPQEVLEHTF

-235 EFDQRSHENQE
+235 DYDRINQE
-246 ALDATMAAFNE
+246 TQAIVTEAKETFEE
-257 HVNNINK
+257 HANNINK
-264 PNSPHMT
+264 PNSPHIT

-310 IDDIVKSQSIKN
+310 IDDTVKSQSIKN
-322 TKTVTFSHGDAL
+322 TKTITLNHGDAL

-406 HIKFSNTDSTMTVG
+406 HIKFSNTESTMTVG

-662 SSGNYDLTADEYKIT
+662 SAGNYDLTADEYKT
-677 ASNIVLESA
+677 SASNIILESA
-686 NEIEL
+686 DEIEL
-691 LAKLTKLGSEYDYD
+691 LAKLTKLGNEYGYD

-729 FEAEA
+729 FEAEV
-734 ASTVERFEGVNEHFE
+734 ASTSER
-749 NLNNEITEHFDN
+749 FDN
-761 VNSDLA
+761 VNNDVA
-767 ELNARVNEAEAKA
+767 ELSARVTAAEDRVSSAI
-780 DAAVS
+780 S

-794 DGKMADFQEQLDETN
+794 DGKLTDFQEQLNETN
-809 QKLDSLDETV
+809 TRIDNLDETV
-819 KTSVENLLKADEE
+819 RTSVENLLKADEE

-853 TRAEIEE
+853 TRADIEE

-892 FTEAVRSGAFEQAE
+892 FTEAVKSGAFEQAE
-906 RILFHKGEFSLTDN
+906 RILFHKGEFSFTDEA
-920 TLLARPIDFTNIK
+920 LYARPIDFTNIK
-933 YVKGELPCSIKCLGD
+933 YVKGELPCSIKCLND
-948 DQVAPINYVNTKFEN
+948 AQVAPINYVDTKFEN

-971 VIEKSGKRTL
+971 VIEKNGKRTL
-981 AVEAS
+981 VVEAA
-986 GKTVIDLPEY
+986 GKTVINLPEN

-1004 KDDAEITFTGAV
+1004 KDDAEITFAGAP
-1016 NGKDYTVQVCQPDEV
+1016 NGKDYTVQVCQGDDV

-1046 VEFSNGLDHQ
+1046 IEFSNGLEHQ
-1056 KFGNKT
+1056 KAGNKT
-1062 IIEITADNKVA
+1062 IIEMTADNKVA
-1073 ADAFII
+1073 TDAFII
-1079 KEVIYGTLEGSNLDG
+1079 KEVIYGALEGSNLDG

-1105 KLYKTKVLEQAVSF
+1105 KLYKTKVLEQAVSYN
-1119 AEDEVI
+1119 EDEVI

-1132 TFSIEPT
+1132 TFSLNPS

-1147 ASGYDYTVV
+1147 ASGFDYTVV
-1156 SSSGIE
+1156 SSNGIE
-1162 IGQGKCEEA
+1162 IGKGKCEETT
-1171 SVFTVPLNLTSEDE
+1171 VFTVPLNLAAEDE

-1201 DPDYADYTSNL
+1201 SPDYVDYTSNL

-1223 TAEIQFTMRSG
+1223 TAEIQFTMRNG

-1264 ASRENFTVYIRP
+1264 ASRENFTVYIKP

-1286 FTTISSHNFDK
+1286 FTTISSHSFDK
-1297 SRICLGGSNNFDIE
+1297 SRICLGGTNNFDIE

-1363 ESSVIPTPVIGKED
+1363 EPSVIPTPTVVGKED

-1402 DQAMSVDVYENA
+1402 DQIMSVDVYEDA

-1442 FNIASDDLE
+1442 FNITSDDLE
-1451 LVDGKYVLDTI
+1451 LVDGKYILDTI

-1489 ISDETAASI
+1489 ISDETVASI
-1498 DEINDNVITI
+1498 DEINDNIITI

-1517 LSFKSNFTNLSSSIT
+1517 LSFKSNFTNLTSSVT

-1575 SDTTGKF
+1575 SDITGKF
-1582 IVSTGRD
+1582 VASDSST
-1589 NNSSNYLNDEHE
+1589 NYLIDDYE

-1607 DYPLGA
+1607 DQPLDA
-1613 PSKEAFYRYQ
+1613 PSREAFYRYQ
-1623 TNDETVDCR
+1623 TNDETVNCR

-1718 RATIDIKMPYREVEF
+1718 RATIDIKMPYHEVEF
-1733 TL
+1733 TI

>member
-66 IKDPNGNPKWSQWVE
+66 IKDPNGNPKWGQWVE

-125 IYNMINSKA
+125 IYDMINSKA

-142 VYVHWVDG
+142 IYVHWVDG
-150 CTTPQEVLEHTF
+150 CETPQEVLEHTF
-162 PEGGELSRFYI
+162 PGGGELSRFYI

-235 EFDQRSHENQE
+235 EFDQKSHENQE
-246 ALDATMAAFNE
+246 ALDAAMAAFNE

-310 IDDIVKSQSIKN
+310 IDDTVKSQSIKN
-322 TKTVTFSHGDAL
+322 TKTVTFNHGDAL

-372 WQLEADNGWV
+372 WQFEADNGWV

-391 SVTIDIPAE
+391 SVTVDIPAE

-655 KYYNMIV
+655 KYYNMVV
-662 SSGNYDLTADEYKIT
+662 SAGNYDLTADEYKTT
-677 ASNIVLESA
+677 ASNIILESA

-705 DEKTDGKVEV
+705 DEKTDGKVEI

-729 FEAEA
+729 FEAET

-749 NLNNEITEHFDN
+749 NLNNELTERFDN

-848 EGAEE
+848 EDAEE

-906 RILFHKGEFSLTDN
+906 RILFHKGEFSLTDE

-963 IDIKIGDF
+963 IDIKVGDF

-981 AVEAS
+981 VVEAS
-986 GKTVIDLPEY
+986 GKTIIDLPEY

-1004 KDDAEITFTGAV
+1004 KDDAEITFTGTV
-1016 NGKDYTVQVCQPDEV
+1016 DGKDYTVQVCQPDEV
-1031 KNIKFTNFFVNDNAD
+1031 KNVKFTNFFINDNAD

-1056 KFGNKT
+1056 KSGNKT
-1062 IIEITADNKVA
+1062 IVEITADNKVA

-1079 KEVIYGTLEGSNLDG
+1079 KEVIYGALEGSNLDG

-1105 KLYKTKVLEQAVSF
+1105 KLYETKVLEQAVSF
-1119 AEDEVI
+1119 NEDEII

-1185 IYVEFEVEPQ
+1185 IYIEFDVEPQ

-1223 TAEIQFTMRSG
+1223 TAEIQFTMRNG

-1241 KDDEAPHALGQES
+1241 KDDEAPHVLGQES

-1264 ASRENFTVYIRP
+1264 ASRENFTVYIKP
-1276 LFVAIFDDFD
+1276 LFVALFNDFE

-1297 SRICLGGSNNFDIE
+1297 SKVCLGGTNNFDIE
-1311 AKLPNRIKDDPNYGT
+1311 AKLPNRIKEDPNYGT
-1326 LYTQALLT
+1326 LYAQALLT
-1334 LLPSEF
+1334 LLPSE
-1340 SGEWEWQSGLSYV
+1340 
-1353 QNDVAYGEEP
+1353 D
-1363 ESSVIPTPVIGKED
+1363 
-1377 VTPKIPVASNLYY
+1377 Y

-1402 DQAMSVDVYENA
+1402 DQIMSADVYEDA
-1414 IGKYITFYFGLPNG
+1414 IGKYITFSFGLPNG
-1428 DVLTKEMYVANIDQ
+1428 DTLTKEMYVAKLDQ
-1442 FNIASDDLE
+1442 FNITNDDLE
-1451 LVDGKYVLDTI
+1451 LVDGKYILDTI
-1462 VNENRKYTFKAD
+1462 VNENRKYTFTAD
-1474 LDASNVVDDYSGKWT
+1474 LSTSNVVDDYSGKWI
-1489 ISDETAASI
+1489 ISDETIASI
-1498 DEINDNVITI
+1498 DKINDNVITI

-1570 KASEI
+1570 KASEV
-1575 SDTTGKF
+1575 SDTSGKF
-1582 IVSTGRD
+1582 VASEKGDHI
-1589 NNSSNYLNDEHE
+1589 SSDYLIDEYG

-1607 DYPLGA
+1607 DHPLNA
-1613 PSKEAFYRYQ
+1613 PSREAFYRYQ
-1623 TNDETVDCR
+1623 TTDKTVDCR

-1641 EMLITFSTENTNIT
+1641 EMLITFSTENINIT

-1703 RAFGTSAQKVLNVPG
+1703 RAFGISAQRVLNVPG
-1718 RATIDIKMPYREVEF
+1718 RATIDIKMPYHEVEF

>member
-125 IYNMINSKA
+125 IYDMINSKA

-142 VYVHWVDG
+142 IYVHWVDG

-173 VEPKAEEGV
+173 VEPKTEEGV

-191 NEEGEWKTLTD
+191 NEEGKWKTLTD

-235 EFDQRSHENQE
+235 DYDRINQE
-246 ALDATMAAFNE
+246 TQAIITEAKEAFEE
-257 HVNNINK
+257 HTNNINK
-264 PNSPHMT
+264 PNSPHIT

-310 IDDIVKSQSIKN
+310 IDDTVKSQSIKN
-322 TKTVTFSHGDAL
+322 TKTVTFNHGDAL

-347 IVNQGN
+347 IVNLGN

-372 WQLEADNGWV
+372 WQLEADNGWT
-382 SDTYSSVNQ
+382 SETYSSVNQ
-391 SVTIDIPAE
+391 SVIVDIPAE

-574 IACTNGA
+574 VACTNGT

-655 KYYNMIV
+655 KYYSMIV
-662 SSGNYDLTADEYKIT
+662 SAGNYDLTADEYKTT
-677 ASNIVLESA
+677 ASNIILESA
-686 NEIEL
+686 DEIEL
-691 LAKLTKLGSEYDYD
+691 LAKLIKLGNEYGYD

-729 FEAEA
+729 FEAEI
-734 ASTVERFEGVNEHFE
+734 ASTSER
-749 NLNNEITEHFDN
+749 FDN
-761 VNSDLA
+761 VNNDVA
-767 ELNARVNEAEAKA
+767 ELNARVTAAEDRVSSAI
-780 DAAVS
+780 S

-794 DGKMADFQEQLDETN
+794 DGKLTDFQEQLNETN
-809 QKLDSLDETV
+809 TRIDNLDETV
-819 KTSVENLLKADEE
+819 RTSVENLLKADEE

-843 VTSLE
+843 VASLE

-853 TRAEIEE
+853 TRAEISE

-906 RILFHKGEFSLTDN
+906 RILFHKGEFSLTDE

-963 IDIKIGDF
+963 IDIKVGDF

-981 AVEAS
+981 VVEAS
-986 GKTVIDLPEY
+986 GKTIIDLPEY

-1004 KDDAEITFTGAV
+1004 KDNAEITFTGAV

-1031 KNIKFTNFFVNDNAD
+1031 KNVKFTNFFVNDNAD

-1056 KFGNKT
+1056 KSGNKT

-1079 KEVIYGTLEGSNLDG
+1079 KEVIYGALEGSNLDG

-1185 IYVEFEVEPQ
+1185 IYIEFEVEPQ

-1201 DPDYADYTSNL
+1201 DPDYVDYTSNL

-1241 KDDEAPHALGQES
+1241 KDDEAPHTLGQES

-1264 ASRENFTVYIRP
+1264 ASRENFTVYIKP

-1297 SRICLGGSNNFDIE
+1297 SRICLGGANNFDIE
-1311 AKLPNRIKDDPNYGT
+1311 AKLPNKIKDDPNYGT

-1334 LLPSEF
+1334 LLPSE
-1340 SGEWEWQSGLSYV
+1340 
-1353 QNDVAYGEEP
+1353 D
-1363 ESSVIPTPVIGKED
+1363 
-1377 VTPKIPVASNLYY
+1377 Y

-1402 DQAMSVDVYENA
+1402 DQIMSADVYEDA

-1428 DVLTKEMYVANIDQ
+1428 DVLTKEIYVANIDQ
-1442 FNIASDDLE
+1442 FNITSDDLE

-1489 ISDETAASI
+1489 ISDETVASI

-1575 SDTTGKF
+1575 SDTAGKF
-1582 IVSTGRD
+1582 VVSD
-1589 NNSSNYLNDEHE
+1589 SSTNYLNDEYE

-1607 DYPLGA
+1607 DYSLGA

-1623 TNDETVDCR
+1623 INDEIVDCR

-1641 EMLITFSTENTNIT
+1641 EMLITFSTENINIT

-1703 RAFGTSAQKVLNVPG
+1703 RAFGTSAQRVLNVPG
-1718 RATIDIKMPYREVEF
+1718 RATIDIKMPYHEVEF

>member
-125 IYNMINSKA
+125 IYDMINSKA

-150 CTTPQEVLEHTF
+150 CETPQEVLEHTF

-235 EFDQRSHENQE
+235 DYDRINQE
-246 ALDATMAAFNE
+246 TQAIVTEAKETFEE
-257 HVNNINK
+257 HANNINK
-264 PNSPHMT
+264 PNSPHIT

-310 IDDIVKSQSIKN
+310 IDDTVKSQSIKN
-322 TKTVTFSHGDAL
+322 TRTVTLSHGDAL

-535 ISNGALKENKILIEG
+535 ISNGTLKENKILIEG

-662 SSGNYDLTADEYKIT
+662 SAGNYDLTADEYKTT
-677 ASNIVLESA
+677 ASNIILESA
-686 NEIEL
+686 DEIEL

-729 FEAEA
+729 FEAEV
-734 ASTVERFEGVNEHFE
+734 ASTSER
-749 NLNNEITEHFDN
+749 FDN
-761 VNSDLA
+761 VNNDVA
-767 ELNARVNEAEAKA
+767 ELSARVTAAEDRVSSAI
-780 DAAVS
+780 S

-794 DGKMADFQEQLDETN
+794 DGKLTDFQEQLNETN
-809 QKLDSLDETV
+809 TKIDNLDETV

-832 NAEGDASIFGR
+832 NAEGDATIFGR

-906 RILFHKGEFSLTDN
+906 RILFHKGEFSFTDEA
-920 TLLARPIDFTNIK
+920 LYARPIDFTNIK
-933 YVKGELPCSIKCLGD
+933 YVKGELPCSIKCLND
-948 DQVAPINYVNTKFEN
+948 AQVAPINYVDTKFEN

-971 VIEKSGKRTL
+971 VIEKNGKRTL
-981 AVEAS
+981 VVEAA
-986 GKTVIDLPEY
+986 GNTVINLPEN

-1004 KDDAEITFTGAV
+1004 KDDAEITFAGAP
-1016 NGKDYTVQVCQPDEV
+1016 NGKDYTVQICQGDEV
-1031 KNIKFTNFFVNDNAD
+1031 KNVKFTNFFVNDNAD
-1046 VEFSNGLDHQ
+1046 IEFSNGLEHQ
-1056 KFGNKT
+1056 KAGNKT
-1062 IIEITADNKVA
+1062 IIEMTADNKVA
-1073 ADAFII
+1073 TDAFII
-1079 KEVIYGTLEGSNLDG
+1079 KEVIYGALEGSNLDG

-1105 KLYKTKVLEQAVSF
+1105 KLYKTKVLEQAVSYN
-1119 AEDEVI
+1119 EDEVI

-1132 TFSIEPT
+1132 TFSLNPS

-1147 ASGYDYTVV
+1147 ASGFDYTVV

-1162 IGQGKCEEA
+1162 IGKGKCEETT
-1171 SVFTVPLNLTSEDE
+1171 VFTVPLNLTSEDE

-1195 LVTFEM
+1195 LVTFVM
-1201 DPDYADYTSNL
+1201 DEDCSEYTSNL

-1223 TAEIQFTMRSG
+1223 TAEIQFNMKSG

-1254 LPWRIVTPAR
+1254 LPWVFVTPAR
-1264 ASRENFTVYIRP
+1264 ASRENFTVYIKP
-1276 LFVAIFDDFD
+1276 LFVALFNDFD
-1286 FTTISSHNFDK
+1286 FTTLSSHNFDK
-1297 SRICLGGSNNFDIE
+1297 SRICLGGTNNFDIE
-1311 AKLPNRIKDDPNYGT
+1311 AKLPNRVKEDPNYGT

-1334 LLPSEF
+1334 LLPSE
-1340 SGEWEWQSGLSYV
+1340 
-1353 QNDVAYGEEP
+1353 
-1363 ESSVIPTPVIGKED
+1363 
-1377 VTPKIPVASNLYY
+1377 YY

-1402 DQAMSVDVYENA
+1402 DQTMSVDVYEDA
-1414 IGKYITFYFGLPNG
+1414 IGKYITFSFGLPNG
-1428 DVLTKEMYVANIDQ
+1428 DTLTKEMYVANIDQ
-1442 FNIASDDLE
+1442 FNITNDDLE
-1451 LVDGKYVLDTI
+1451 LVDGKYILDTI

-1474 LDASNVVDDYSGKWT
+1474 LEASNVIDDYSGKWT
-1489 ISDETAASI
+1489 ISDETIASI

-1517 LSFKSNFTNLSSSIT
+1517 LSFKSNFTNLTSSVT

-1575 SDTTGKF
+1575 SDITGKF
-1582 IVSTGRD
+1582 VASDSST
-1589 NNSSNYLNDEHE
+1589 NYLIDDYE

-1607 DYPLGA
+1607 DQPLDA
-1613 PSKEAFYRYQ
+1613 PSREAFYRYQ
-1623 TNDETVDCR
+1623 TNDETVNCR

-1718 RATIDIKMPYREVEF
+1718 RATIDIKMPYHEVEF
-1733 TL
+1733 TI

>member
-125 IYNMINSKA
+125 IYDMINSKA

-191 NEEGEWKTLTD
+191 NEDGQWKTLTD

-235 EFDQRSHENQE
+235 DYDRINQE
-246 ALDATMAAFNE
+246 TQAIVTEAKETFEE
-257 HVNNINK
+257 HANNINK
-264 PNSPHMT
+264 PNSPHIT

-310 IDDIVKSQSIKN
+310 IDDTVKSQSIKN
-322 TKTVTFSHGDAL
+322 TKTITLSHGDAL

-382 SDTYSSVNQ
+382 SETYSSVNQ

-535 ISNGALKENKILIEG
+535 ISNGTLKENKILIEG

-662 SSGNYDLTADEYKIT
+662 SAGNYDLTADEYKTT
-677 ASNIVLESA
+677 ASNIILESA
-686 NEIEL
+686 DEIEL

-715 YGEEIDTRYASREK
+715 YGEEIDTRYASRGK
-729 FEAEA
+729 FEAEV
-734 ASTVERFEGVNEHFE
+734 ASTSER
-749 NLNNEITEHFDN
+749 FDN
-761 VNSDLA
+761 VNNDVA
-767 ELNARVNEAEAKA
+767 ELSARVTAAEDRVSSAI
-780 DAAVS
+780 S

-794 DGKMADFQEQLDETN
+794 DGKLTDFQEQLNETN
-809 QKLDSLDETV
+809 TKIDNLDETV
-819 KTSVENLLKADEE
+819 RTSVENLLKADEE
-832 NAEGDASIFGR
+832 NAEGDATIFGR

-892 FTEAVRSGAFEQAE
+892 FTEAVKSGAFEQAE
-906 RILFHKGEFSLTDN
+906 RILFHKGEFSFTDEA
-920 TLLARPIDFTNIK
+920 LYARPIDFTNIK
-933 YVKGELPCSIKCLGD
+933 YVKGELPCSIKCLND
-948 DQVAPINYVNTKFEN
+948 AQVAPINYVDTKFEN

-971 VIEKSGKRTL
+971 VIEKNGKRTL
-981 AVEAS
+981 VVEAT
-986 GKTVIDLPEY
+986 GNTVINLPEN

-1004 KDDAEITFTGAV
+1004 KDDAEITFAGAP
-1016 NGKDYTVQVCQPDEV
+1016 NGKDYTVQICQGDEV
-1031 KNIKFTNFFVNDNAD
+1031 KNVKFTNFFVNDNAD
-1046 VEFSNGLDHQ
+1046 IEFSNGLEHQ
-1056 KFGNKT
+1056 KAGNKT
-1062 IIEITADNKVA
+1062 IIEMTADNKVA

-1079 KEVIYGTLEGSNLDG
+1079 KEVIYGALEGSNLDG

-1105 KLYKTKVLEQAVSF
+1105 KLYKTKVLEQAVSYN
-1119 AEDEVI
+1119 EDEVI

-1132 TFSIEPT
+1132 TFSLNPS

-1147 ASGYDYTVV
+1147 ASGFDYTVV
-1156 SSSGIE
+1156 SSNGIE
-1162 IGQGKCEEA
+1162 IGKGKCEETT
-1171 SVFTVPLNLTSEDE
+1171 VFTVPLNLAAEDE

-1195 LVTFEM
+1195 LVTFVM
-1201 DPDYADYTSNL
+1201 DEDCSEYTSNL

-1223 TAEIQFTMRSG
+1223 TAEIQFNMKSG

-1254 LPWRIVTPAR
+1254 LPWVFVTPAR
-1264 ASRENFTVYIRP
+1264 ASRENFTVYIKP
-1276 LFVAIFDDFD
+1276 LFVALFNDFD
-1286 FTTISSHNFDK
+1286 FTTLSSHNFDK
-1297 SRICLGGSNNFDIE
+1297 SRICLGGANNFDIE
-1311 AKLPNRIKDDPNYGT
+1311 AKLPNRVKEDPNYGT

-1334 LLPSEF
+1334 LLPSE
-1340 SGEWEWQSGLSYV
+1340 
-1353 QNDVAYGEEP
+1353 
-1363 ESSVIPTPVIGKED
+1363 
-1377 VTPKIPVASNLYY
+1377 YY

-1402 DQAMSVDVYENA
+1402 DQTMSVDVYEDA
-1414 IGKYITFYFGLPNG
+1414 IGKYITFSFGLPNG
-1428 DVLTKEMYVANIDQ
+1428 DTLTKEMYVANIDQ
-1442 FNIASDDLE
+1442 FNIINDDLE
-1451 LVDGKYVLDTI
+1451 LVDGKYILDTI

-1474 LDASNVVDDYSGKWT
+1474 LEASNVIDDYSGKWT
-1489 ISDETAASI
+1489 ISDETVASI

-1517 LSFKSNFTNLSSSIT
+1517 LSFKSNFTNLTSSVT

-1570 KASEI
+1570 KASDV

-1582 IVSTGRD
+1582 VVASEKGDHI
-1589 NNSSNYLNDEHE
+1589 SSDYLIDEYE

-1607 DYPLGA
+1607 DYPLDA
-1613 PSKEAFYRYQ
+1613 PSREAFYRYQ
-1623 TNDETVDCR
+1623 TNDETVECR

-1718 RATIDIKMPYREVEF
+1718 RATIDIKMPYHEVEF
-1733 TL
+1733 TI

>member
-125 IYNMINSKA
+125 IYDMINSKA
-134 DEIMTSGY
+134 DEIMNSGY
-142 VYVHWVDG
+142 IYVHWLDE
-150 CTTPQEVLEHTF
+150 CETPQEVLEHTF
-162 PEGGELSRFYI
+162 PDGGELSRFYI

-191 NEEGEWKTLTD
+191 NEEGKWKTLTD

-214 FNEHTQDKVI
+214 FNEHTQDKII

-235 EFDQRSHENQE
+235 DYDRINQE
-246 ALDATMAAFNE
+246 TQAIVTEAKETFEE
-257 HVNNINK
+257 HTNNINK
-264 PNSPHMT
+264 PNSPHIT
-271 QEEREKLLYAYDN
+271 PEEREKLLYAYDN

-310 IDDIVKSQSIKN
+310 IDDTVKSQSIKN
-322 TKTVTFSHGDAL
+322 TKTITLNHGDAL
-334 IAFDENFQ
+334 IAFNENFQ
-342 VSYAE
+342 VYYSE

-353 FIEGLKINLNNIIL
+353 FIEDLKINLNNIIL

-372 WQLEADNGWV
+372 WQLEADNGWT
-382 SDTYSSVNQ
+382 SDTYSSINQ
-391 SVTIDIPAE
+391 SVTVDIPAE

-496 RSKVENPELGEPYR
+496 KSKVENPELDEPYR

-524 NIGEEKLDTIE
+524 NIGEEKVDIIE
-535 ISNGALKENKILIEG
+535 ISNGMLRENKILVEG
-550 IKNKVKALR
+550 VKNKVKALR

-604 GAFEYNWPNK
+604 GAFEYNWPSKQN
-614 PDFDKIYLRG
+614 FDKIYLRG

-648 LYDEIAR
+648 LYNEIAR

-662 SSGNYDLTADEYKIT
+662 SAGNYDLTADEYKTT
-677 ASNIVLESA
+677 ASNIILESA
-686 NEIEL
+686 DEIEL

-729 FEAEA
+729 FETEVT
-734 ASTVERFEGVNEHFE
+734 STVERFDSVN
-749 NLNNEITEHFDN
+749 ND
-761 VNSDLA
+761 VA
-767 ELNARVNEAEAKA
+767 ELSARVTSAEDRVSSAI
-780 DAAVS
+780 S

-794 DGKMADFQEQLDETN
+794 DGKLTDFQEQLNETN
-809 QKLDSLDETV
+809 TRIDNLDETV
-819 KTSVENLLKADEE
+819 KTSVENLLKADKE

-853 TRAEIEE
+853 TRTEIEE

-865 MKKDEVL
+865 LKKDEVL
-872 DVVSDSTREKFDLI
+872 DVISDSTREKFDLI

-892 FTEAVRSGAFEQAE
+892 FTEAVRSGVFEQAE
-906 RILFHKGEFSLTDN
+906 RILFHKGEFSFTDEA
-920 TLLARPIDFTNIK
+920 LYARPIDFTNIK
-933 YVKGELPCSIKCLGD
+933 YVKGELPCSIKCVNEV
-948 DQVAPINYVNTKFEN
+948 QVAPINYIDTKFEN
-963 IDIKIGDF
+963 IDIEIGDF
-971 VIEKSGKRTL
+971 IIEKSGKRTL
-981 AVEAS
+981 VVEAS
-986 GKTVIDLPEY
+986 GKTIIDLPEY
-996 YGIIQIDL
+996 YEIIQINL
-1004 KDDAEITFTGAV
+1004 KDDAEITFIGAV
-1016 NGKDYTVQVCQPDEV
+1016 NGKDYTVQVYQLDEV

-1046 VEFSNGLDHQ
+1046 VEFSNGLEHQ
-1056 KFGNKT
+1056 KIGNKT
-1062 IIEITADNKVA
+1062 IIEMTADNKVA
-1073 ADAFII
+1073 TDAFII
-1079 KEVIYGTLEGSNLDG
+1079 KEVIYGALEGSNLDG
-1094 LIKVV
+1094 LVKVV

-1105 KLYKTKVLEQAVSF
+1105 KLYKTKVLEQAISYN
-1119 AEDEVI
+1119 EDEII

-1132 TFSIEPT
+1132 TFSISPS

-1147 ASGYDYTVV
+1147 ASGFDYTVV

-1162 IGQGKCEEA
+1162 IGKGKCEE
-1171 SVFTVPLNLTSEDE
+1171 STIFTVPLNLTSEDE

-1201 DPDYADYTSNL
+1201 DPDYVDYTSNL

-1223 TAEIQFTMRSG
+1223 TAEIQFTMKNG
-1234 FYAYAIQ
+1234 FYIYAIQ

-1254 LPWRIVTPAR
+1254 LPWIFVTPAR
-1264 ASRENFTVYIRP
+1264 ASRENFTVYIKP
-1276 LFVAIFDDFD
+1276 LFVALFNDFD
-1286 FTTISSHNFDK
+1286 FTTLSSHNFDK
-1297 SRICLGGSNNFDIE
+1297 SRICLGGTNNFDIE
-1311 AKLPNRIKDDPNYGT
+1311 AKLPNKVKEDPNYGT

-1334 LLPSEF
+1334 LLPSE
-1340 SGEWEWQSGLSYV
+1340 
-1353 QNDVAYGEEP
+1353 
-1363 ESSVIPTPVIGKED
+1363 
-1377 VTPKIPVASNLYY
+1377 YY

-1402 DQAMSVDVYENA
+1402 DQTMSVDIYEDT
-1414 IGKYITFYFGLPNG
+1414 IGKYITFSFGLPNG
-1428 DVLTKEMYVANIDQ
+1428 DTLTKEMYVANINQ
-1442 FNIASDDLE
+1442 FNITSDDLE
-1451 LVDGKYVLDTI
+1451 LIDGKYILDTI

-1474 LDASNVVDDYSGKWT
+1474 LEASNVIDDYSGKWT
-1489 ISDETAASI
+1489 ISDETIASI

-1517 LSFKSNFTNLSSSIT
+1517 LSFKSNFTNLSYSII

-1570 KASEI
+1570 KASEV
-1575 SDTTGKF
+1575 SDITGKF
-1582 IVSTGRD
+1582 VVATEEGD
-1589 NNSSNYLNDEHE
+1589 YTSSDYLIDDYE

-1607 DYPLGA
+1607 DHPLDA
-1613 PSKEAFYRYQ
+1613 PSREAFYRYQ

-1663 YFNNELSVYNCKAAP
+1663 YLNNELSIYNCKATP
-1678 DSVVTFIFTLKTGE
+1678 ESVVTFIFTLKTGE
-1692 TLPESSITAIE
+1692 TLPDSSIIAIE
-1703 RAFGTSAQKVLNVPG
+1703 RAFGTSTQKVLNVPG
-1718 RATIDIKMPYREVEF
+1718 RATIEIKMPYHEVEF

>member
-125 IYNMINSKA
+125 IYDMINSKA

-191 NEEGEWKTLTD
+191 NEDGQWKTLTD

-235 EFDQRSHENQE
+235 DYDRINQE
-246 ALDATMAAFNE
+246 TQAIVTEAKETFEE
-257 HVNNINK
+257 HANNINK
-264 PNSPHMT
+264 PNSPHIT
-271 QEEREKLLYAYDN
+271 QEEREKLLYVYDN

-310 IDDIVKSQSIKN
+310 IDDTVKSQSIKN
-322 TKTVTFSHGDAL
+322 TRTITLSHGDAL

-559 NAGYWVTNIKLVAEN
+559 TAGYWVTNIKLVAEN
-574 IACTNGA
+574 VACTNGS

-662 SSGNYDLTADEYKIT
+662 SSGNYDLTADEYKTT
-677 ASNIVLESA
+677 ASNIILESTD
-686 NEIEL
+686 EIEL

-729 FEAEA
+729 FEAEV
-734 ASTVERFEGVNEHFE
+734 ASTSER
-749 NLNNEITEHFDN
+749 FDN
-761 VNSDLA
+761 VNNDVA
-767 ELNARVNEAEAKA
+767 ELSARVTAAEDRVSSAI
-780 DAAVS
+780 S

-794 DGKMADFQEQLDETN
+794 DGKLTDFQEQLNETN
-809 QKLDSLDETV
+809 TRINNLDETV
-819 KTSVENLLKADEE
+819 RTSVESLLKADEE

-843 VTSLE
+843 VASLE

-865 MKKDEVL
+865 MKKDEVF

-906 RILFHKGEFSLTDN
+906 RILFHKGEFSLTDD

-981 AVEAS
+981 VVEAS

-1031 KNIKFTNFFVNDNAD
+1031 KNVKFTNFFVNDNAD

-1056 KFGNKT
+1056 KSGSKT

-1079 KEVIYGTLEGSNLDG
+1079 KEVIYGALEGSNLDG

-1132 TFSIEPT
+1132 TFSLNPS

-1156 SSSGIE
+1156 SSNGIE
-1162 IGQGKCEEA
+1162 IGKGKCEETT
-1171 SVFTVPLNLTSEDE
+1171 VFTVPLNLAAEDE

-1201 DPDYADYTSNL
+1201 SPDYVDYTSNL

-1223 TAEIQFTMRSG
+1223 TAEIQFNMRNG

-1241 KDDEAPHALGQES
+1241 KDDEAPHSLGQES
-1254 LPWRIVTPAR
+1254 LPWVFVTPAR
-1264 ASRENFTVYIRP
+1264 ASRENFTVYIKP
-1276 LFVAIFDDFD
+1276 LFVALFTDFD
-1286 FTTISSHNFDK
+1286 FTTLSSHNFDK
-1297 SRICLGGSNNFDIE
+1297 SRICLGGTNNFDIE
-1311 AKLPNRIKDDPNYGT
+1311 AKLPNRVKEDPNYGT
-1326 LYTQALLT
+1326 FYTQALLT
-1334 LLPSEF
+1334 LLPSE
-1340 SGEWEWQSGLSYV
+1340 
-1353 QNDVAYGEEP
+1353 D
-1363 ESSVIPTPVIGKED
+1363 
-1377 VTPKIPVASNLYY
+1377 Y

-1402 DQAMSVDVYENA
+1402 DQTMSVDVYEEA
-1414 IGKYITFYFGLPNG
+1414 VGKYITFSFGLPNG
-1428 DVLTKEMYVANIDQ
+1428 DTLTKEMYVANIDQ
-1442 FNIASDDLE
+1442 FNITNDDLE
-1451 LVDGKYVLDTI
+1451 LVDGKYILDTI

-1474 LDASNVVDDYSGKWT
+1474 LEASNVIDDYSGKWT
-1489 ISDETAASI
+1489 ISDETIASI

-1517 LSFKSNFTNLSSSIT
+1517 LSFKSNFTNLTSSVT

-1570 KASEI
+1570 KASEV
-1575 SDTTGKF
+1575 SDTSGKF
-1582 IVSTGRD
+1582 IVSTETGDHISRD
-1589 NNSSNYLNDEHE
+1589 YLIDEYE

-1607 DYPLGA
+1607 DYPLDA
-1613 PSKEAFYRYQ
+1613 PSREAFYRYQ

-1718 RATIDIKMPYREVEF
+1718 RATIDIKMPYHEVEF
-1733 TL
+1733 TI

>member
-125 IYNMINSKA
+125 IYDMINSKA

-150 CTTPQEVLEHTF
+150 CETPQEVLEHTF

-191 NEEGEWKTLTD
+191 NEEGEWKPLTD
-202 LPSLNAFVTQVA
+202 LPSLNAFVTQIA

-235 EFDQRSHENQE
+235 EFDQKSHENQE
-246 ALDATMAAFNE
+246 ALDAAMAAFNE

-264 PNSPHMT
+264 PNSPHIT

-310 IDDIVKSQSIKN
+310 IDDTVKSQSIKN
-322 TKTVTFSHGDAL
+322 TKTITLNHGDAL

-382 SDTYSSVNQ
+382 SETYSSVNQ

-449 PEGVVPMYNGKPL
+449 PEGVIPMYNGKPL

-535 ISNGALKENKILIEG
+535 ISNGTLKENKILIEG

-559 NAGYWVTNIKLVAEN
+559 NAGYWVTNIRLVAEN

-655 KYYNMIV
+655 KYYNMVV
-662 SSGNYDLTADEYKIT
+662 SSGNYDLTADEYKTT
-677 ASNIVLESA
+677 ASNIILESA
-686 NEIEL
+686 DEIEL

-729 FEAEA
+729 FEAEV
-734 ASTVERFEGVNEHFE
+734 ASTAERFE
-749 NLNNEITEHFDN
+749 NLNNEITERFDN

-819 KTSVENLLKADEE
+819 RTSVENLLKADEE

-906 RILFHKGEFSLTDN
+906 RILFHKGEFSFTDD

-933 YVKGELPCSIKCLGD
+933 YVKGELPCSIKCLSS
-948 DQVAPINYVNTKFEN
+948 DQVAPINYVDTKFEN

-981 AVEAS
+981 VVEAS

-1046 VEFSNGLDHQ
+1046 IEFSNGLDHQ
-1056 KFGNKT
+1056 KSGNKT

-1079 KEVIYGTLEGSNLDG
+1079 KEVIYGALEGSNLDG
-1094 LIKVV
+1094 LVKVV

-1119 AEDEVI
+1119 VEDEVI

-1147 ASGYDYTVV
+1147 AAGYDYTVV

-1162 IGQGKCEEA
+1162 IGQGRCEEA

-1201 DPDYADYTSNL
+1201 NPDYADYTANL
-1212 RGFTSVQTKFG
+1212 KGFTSVQTKFG
-1223 TAEIQFTMRSG
+1223 TAEIQFNMRNG

-1264 ASRENFTVYIRP
+1264 ASRENFTVYIKP
-1276 LFVAIFDDFD
+1276 LFVALFDDFD
-1286 FTTISSHNFDK
+1286 FITLSSHNFNK
-1297 SRICLGGSNNFDIE
+1297 SRICLGGTNNFDIE
-1311 AKLPNRIKDDPNYGT
+1311 AKLPNRVKDDPNYGT

-1334 LLPSEF
+1334 LLPSE
-1340 SGEWEWQSGLSYV
+1340 
-1353 QNDVAYGEEP
+1353 
-1363 ESSVIPTPVIGKED
+1363 
-1377 VTPKIPVASNLYY
+1377 YY

-1402 DQAMSVDVYENA
+1402 DQTMSVDVYEEA
-1414 IGKYITFYFGLPNG
+1414 IGKYITFSFGLPNG
-1428 DVLTKEMYVANIDQ
+1428 DTLTKEMYVANIDQ
-1442 FNIASDDLE
+1442 FNIISDDLE
-1451 LVDGKYVLDTI
+1451 LVDGKYILDTI

-1474 LDASNVVDDYSGKWT
+1474 LEASNVIDDYSGKWT
-1489 ISDETAASI
+1489 ISDETVASI
-1498 DEINDNVITI
+1498 DEINNNVITI

-1582 IVSTGRD
+1582 VVASGKGDHI
-1589 NNSSNYLNDEHE
+1589 SSDYLNDEHE

-1607 DYPLGA
+1607 DYPLDA
-1613 PSKEAFYRYQ
+1613 PSREAFYRYQ
-1623 TNDETVDCR
+1623 TTDETVDCR

-1641 EMLITFSTENTNIT
+1641 EMLITFSTENTDIT

-1678 DSVVTFIFTLKTGE
+1678 DSVVTFIFTLKTGK

-1703 RAFGTSAQKVLNVPG
+1703 RAFGTSAQRVLNVPG
-1718 RATIDIKMPYREVEF
+1718 RATIDIKMPYHEVEF
-1733 TL
+1733 TI

>member
-125 IYNMINSKA
+125 IYDMINSKA

-150 CTTPQEVLEHTF
+150 CETPQEVLEHTF

-235 EFDQRSHENQE
+235 DYDRINQE
-246 ALDATMAAFNE
+246 TQVIVTEAKETFEE
-257 HVNNINK
+257 HANNINK
-264 PNSPHMT
+264 PNSPHIT
-271 QEEREKLLYAYDN
+271 QEEREKLLYVYDN

-310 IDDIVKSQSIKN
+310 IDDTVKSQSIKN
-322 TKTVTFSHGDAL
+322 TRTITLSHGDAL

-382 SDTYSSVNQ
+382 SETYSSVNQ

-559 NAGYWVTNIKLVAEN
+559 TAGYWVTNIKLVAEN
-574 IACTNGA
+574 VACTNGS

-662 SSGNYDLTADEYKIT
+662 SSGNYDLTADEYKTT
-677 ASNIVLESA
+677 ASNIILESA
-686 NEIEL
+686 DEIEL

-705 DEKTDGKVEV
+705 DEKTDGRVEV

-729 FEAEA
+729 FEAEV
-734 ASTVERFEGVNEHFE
+734 ASTSER
-749 NLNNEITEHFDN
+749 FDN
-761 VNSDLA
+761 VNNDVA
-767 ELNARVNEAEAKA
+767 ELSARVNEAKAKA

-794 DGKMADFQEQLDETN
+794 DGKIADFQEQLDETN

-832 NAEGDASIFGR
+832 NAEGDATIFGR

-906 RILFHKGEFSLTDN
+906 RILFHKGEFSLTDD

-981 AVEAS
+981 VVEAS

-1016 NGKDYTVQVCQPDEV
+1016 NGKDYTVQICQPDEV
-1031 KNIKFTNFFVNDNAD
+1031 KNVKFTNFFVNDNAD

-1056 KFGNKT
+1056 KSGNKT

-1079 KEVIYGTLEGSNLDG
+1079 KEVIYGALEGSNLDG

-1105 KLYKTKVLEQAVSF
+1105 KLYKTKVFEQAVSF
-1119 AEDEVI
+1119 AEDEII

-1156 SSSGIE
+1156 SSNGIE
-1162 IGQGKCEEA
+1162 IGKGKCEETT
-1171 SVFTVPLNLTSEDE
+1171 VFTVPLNLAAEDE
-1185 IYVEFEVEPQ
+1185 VYVEFEVEPQ

-1201 DPDYADYTSNL
+1201 SPDYVDYTSNL

-1223 TAEIQFTMRSG
+1223 TAEIQFNMRNG

-1241 KDDEAPHALGQES
+1241 KDDEAPHSLGQES
-1254 LPWRIVTPAR
+1254 LPWVFVTPAR
-1264 ASRENFTVYIRP
+1264 ASRENFTVYIKP
-1276 LFVAIFDDFD
+1276 LFVALFTDFD
-1286 FTTISSHNFDK
+1286 FTTLSSHNFDK
-1297 SRICLGGSNNFDIE
+1297 SRICLGGTNNFDIE
-1311 AKLPNRIKDDPNYGT
+1311 AKLPNRVKEDPNYGT

-1334 LLPSEF
+1334 LLPSE
-1340 SGEWEWQSGLSYV
+1340 
-1353 QNDVAYGEEP
+1353 D
-1363 ESSVIPTPVIGKED
+1363 
-1377 VTPKIPVASNLYY
+1377 Y

-1402 DQAMSVDVYENA
+1402 DQTMSVDVYEEA
-1414 IGKYITFYFGLPNG
+1414 VGKYITFSFGLPNG
-1428 DVLTKEMYVANIDQ
+1428 DTLTKEMYVANINQ
-1442 FNIASDDLE
+1442 FNITNDGLE
-1451 LVDGKYVLDTI
+1451 LVDGKYILDTI

-1474 LDASNVVDDYSGKWT
+1474 LEASNVIDDYSGKWT
-1489 ISDETAASI
+1489 ISDETIASI

-1517 LSFKSNFTNLSSSIT
+1517 LSFKSNFTNLTSSVT

-1570 KASEI
+1570 KASEV
-1575 SDTTGKF
+1575 SDTSGKF
-1582 IVSTGRD
+1582 IVSTETGDHISRD
-1589 NNSSNYLNDEHE
+1589 YLIDEYE

-1607 DYPLGA
+1607 DYPLDA
-1613 PSKEAFYRYQ
+1613 PSREAFYRYQ

-1718 RATIDIKMPYREVEF
+1718 RATIDIKMPYHEVEF
-1733 TL
+1733 TI

>member
-66 IKDPNGNPKWSQWVE
+66 IKDPNGNPKWGQWVE

-125 IYNMINSKA
+125 IYDMINSKA

-142 VYVHWVDG
+142 IYVHWVDG
-150 CTTPQEVLEHTF
+150 CETPKEVLEHTF
-162 PEGGELSRFYI
+162 PDGGELSRFYI
-173 VEPKAEEGV
+173 VEPKTEEGV

-235 EFDQRSHENQE
+235 DYDRINQE
-246 ALDATMAAFNE
+246 TQAVVTEAKEAFEE
-257 HVNNINK
+257 HANNINK
-264 PNSPHMT
+264 PNSPHIT
-271 QEEREKLLYAYDN
+271 QEEREKLLYTYDN

-310 IDDIVKSQSIKN
+310 IDDTVKSQSIKN
-322 TKTVTFSHGDAL
+322 TKTITLDHGDAL

-391 SVTIDIPAE
+391 SVTVDIPAE

-449 PEGVVPMYNGKPL
+449 PEGVIPMYNGKPL

-496 RSKVENPELGEPYR
+496 RSKVENPELDEPYR
-510 YDIYGNGTLKSIIQ
+510 YDIYGNGTIKSIIQ

-535 ISNGALKENKILIEG
+535 ISNGTLKENKILIEG
-550 IKNKVKALR
+550 IKNRVKALR
-559 NAGYWVTNIKLVAEN
+559 NAGYWVTNIRLVAEN

-593 NIDYE
+593 NVGYE

-624 GKIEYITNAKLEIRY
+624 GKIEYITNAKLEIKY

-648 LYDEIAR
+648 LYDEIAS

-662 SSGNYDLTADEYKIT
+662 SAGNYDLTADEYKT
-677 ASNIVLESA
+677 VASNIILDSA
-686 NEIEL
+686 DEIEL

-705 DEKTDGKVEV
+705 DEKTDGKVEI

-729 FEAEA
+729 FEAEVV
-734 ASTVERFEGVNEHFE
+734 STVERFE
-749 NLNNEITEHFDN
+749 NLNNGITERFDN
-761 VNSDLA
+761 ISSDFA
-767 ELNARVNEAEAKA
+767 ELNAKMNETEAKVNA
-780 DAAVS
+780 TVS

-794 DGKMADFQEQLDETN
+794 DGKIADFQEQLDETN
-809 QKLDSLDETV
+809 QKIDNLDETV

-832 NAEGDASIFGR
+832 NAKGDASIFGR

-853 TRAEIEE
+853 TRAEIED
-860 IKADY
+860 IKSSY
-865 MKKDEVL
+865 MKKDDILETI
-872 DVVSDSTREKFDLI
+872 SDATREIFDLV

-892 FTEAVRSGAFEQAE
+892 FTEAVKSGAFEQAE
-906 RILFHKGEFSLTDN
+906 RILFHKGEFSFTDEA
-920 TLLARPIDFTNIK
+920 LYARPIDFTNIK
-933 YVKGELPCSIKCLGD
+933 YVKGELPCSIKCLGN
-948 DQVAPINYVNTKFEN
+948 DQVAPINYVDTEFEN
-963 IDIKIGDF
+963 IDIKIGNF
-971 VIEKSGKRTL
+971 VIEKNGKRIL
-981 AVEAS
+981 VVEAS

-996 YGIIQIDL
+996 YRIIQIDL

-1016 NGKDYTVQVCQPDEV
+1016 NGKDYTIQVCQPDEV
-1031 KNIKFTNFFVNDNAD
+1031 KNVKFTNFFVNDNAD

-1056 KFGNKT
+1056 KSGNKT

-1073 ADAFII
+1073 VDAFII
-1079 KEVIYGTLEGSNLDG
+1079 KEVIYGALEGSNLDG

-1105 KLYKTKVLEQAVSF
+1105 RLYKTKVLEQAVSF
-1119 AEDEVI
+1119 TENETI

-1147 ASGYDYTVV
+1147 VSGYDYTVV

-1162 IGQGKCEEA
+1162 IGKGKCEEM

-1201 DPDYADYTSNL
+1201 DPDYVDYTSNL

-1223 TAEIQFTMRSG
+1223 TAEIQFTMKNG

-1264 ASRENFTVYIRP
+1264 ASRENFTVYVRP

-1286 FTTISSHNFDK
+1286 FTTLSSYNFDK
-1297 SRICLGGSNNFDIE
+1297 SKICLSGTNNFDIE
-1311 AKLPNRIKDDPNYGT
+1311 AKLPNRIKEDPNYGT

-1340 SGEWEWQSGLSYV
+1340 SGEWEWQSGLSYI
-1353 QNDVAYGEEP
+1353 QNDVTYNEDPSSSTDSTKEP
-1363 ESSVIPTPVIGKED
+1363 VNNDNETSVEST
-1377 VTPKIPVASNLYY
+1377 LYY

-1402 DQAMSVDVYENA
+1402 DQTMSVDVYEDA

-1428 DVLTKEMYVANIDQ
+1428 DVLTKEMYVANINQ
-1442 FNIASDDLE
+1442 FNITSDDLE
-1451 LVDGKYVLDTI
+1451 PIDGKYILDTI
-1462 VNENRKYTFKAD
+1462 VNENRKYTFKVD
-1474 LDASNVVDDYSGKWT
+1474 LEASNVIDDYSGKWT
-1489 ISDETAASI
+1489 ISDETIASI

-1570 KASEI
+1570 KASEV
-1575 SDTTGKF
+1575 SDTTGEF
-1582 IVSTGRD
+1582 IASDSSTD
-1589 NNSSNYLNDEHE
+1589 YLNDENG

-1607 DYPLGA
+1607 DYPLDA
-1613 PSKEAFYRYQ
+1613 PSREAFYKYQ
-1623 TNDETVDCR
+1623 TDDETVDCR

-1678 DSVVTFIFTLKTGE
+1678 DSIVTFIFSLKTGE
-1692 TLPESSITAIE
+1692 TLPESSITVIE

-1718 RATIDIKMPYREVEF
+1718 RATIDIKMPYHEVEF

>member
-125 IYNMINSKA
+125 IYDMINSKA

-191 NEEGEWKTLTD
+191 NEDGEWKTLTD

-235 EFDQRSHENQE
+235 DYDRINQE
-246 ALDATMAAFNE
+246 TQAIVTEAKETFEE
-257 HVNNINK
+257 HANNINK
-264 PNSPHMT
+264 PNSPHIT

-310 IDDIVKSQSIKN
+310 IDDTVKSQSIKN
-322 TKTVTFSHGDAL
+322 TRTVTLSHGDAL

-510 YDIYGNGTLKSIIQ
+510 YDIYGNGTLKSVIQ

-662 SSGNYDLTADEYKIT
+662 SAGNYDLTADEYKTT
-677 ASNIVLESA
+677 ASNIILESA
-686 NEIEL
+686 DEIEL

-705 DEKTDGKVEV
+705 DEKTDGKVEI

-729 FEAEA
+729 FEAEV
-734 ASTVERFEGVNEHFE
+734 ASTSER
-749 NLNNEITEHFDN
+749 FDN
-761 VNSDLA
+761 VNNDVA
-767 ELNARVNEAEAKA
+767 ELSARVTAAEDRVSSAI
-780 DAAVS
+780 S

-794 DGKMADFQEQLDETN
+794 DGKLTDFQEQLNETN
-809 QKLDSLDETV
+809 TKIDNLDETV
-819 KTSVENLLKADEE
+819 RTSVENLLKADEE
-832 NAEGDASIFGR
+832 NAEGDATIFGR

-853 TRAEIEE
+853 TRSEIEE

-906 RILFHKGEFSLTDN
+906 RILFHKGEFSFTDEA
-920 TLLARPIDFTNIK
+920 LYARPIDFTNIK
-933 YVKGELPCSIKCLGD
+933 YVKGELPCSIKCLND
-948 DQVAPINYVNTKFEN
+948 AQVAPINYVDTKFEN

-971 VIEKSGKRTL
+971 VIEKNGKRTL
-981 AVEAS
+981 VVEAA
-986 GKTVIDLPEY
+986 GNTVINLPEN

-1004 KDDAEITFTGAV
+1004 KDDAEITFAGAP
-1016 NGKDYTVQVCQPDEV
+1016 NGKDYTVQICQGDEV
-1031 KNIKFTNFFVNDNAD
+1031 KNVKFTNFFVNDNAD
-1046 VEFSNGLDHQ
+1046 IEFSNGLEHQ
-1056 KFGNKT
+1056 KAGNKT
-1062 IIEITADNKVA
+1062 IIEMTADNKVA
-1073 ADAFII
+1073 TDAFII
-1079 KEVIYGTLEGSNLDG
+1079 KEVIYGALEGSNLDG

-1105 KLYKTKVLEQAVSF
+1105 KLYKTKVLEQAVSYN
-1119 AEDEVI
+1119 EDEVI

-1132 TFSIEPT
+1132 TFSLNPS

-1147 ASGYDYTVV
+1147 ASGFDYTVV

-1162 IGQGKCEEA
+1162 IGKGKCEETT
-1171 SVFTVPLNLTSEDE
+1171 VFTVPLNLTSEDE

-1195 LVTFEM
+1195 LVTFVM
-1201 DPDYADYTSNL
+1201 DEDCSEYTSNL

-1223 TAEIQFTMRSG
+1223 TAEIQFNMKSG

-1254 LPWRIVTPAR
+1254 LPWVFVTPAR
-1264 ASRENFTVYIRP
+1264 ASRENFTVYIKP
-1276 LFVAIFDDFD
+1276 LFVALFNDFD
-1286 FTTISSHNFDK
+1286 FTTLSSHNFDK
-1297 SRICLGGSNNFDIE
+1297 SRICLGGANNFDIE
-1311 AKLPNRIKDDPNYGT
+1311 AKLPNRVKEDPNYGT

-1334 LLPSEF
+1334 LLPSE
-1340 SGEWEWQSGLSYV
+1340 
-1353 QNDVAYGEEP
+1353 
-1363 ESSVIPTPVIGKED
+1363 
-1377 VTPKIPVASNLYY
+1377 YY

-1402 DQAMSVDVYENA
+1402 DQTMSVDVYEDA
-1414 IGKYITFYFGLPNG
+1414 IGKYITFSFGLPNG
-1428 DVLTKEMYVANIDQ
+1428 DTLTKEMYVANIDQ
-1442 FNIASDDLE
+1442 FNIINDDLE
-1451 LVDGKYVLDTI
+1451 LVDGKYILDTI

-1474 LDASNVVDDYSGKWT
+1474 LEASNVIDDYSGKWT
-1489 ISDETAASI
+1489 ISDETIASI

-1517 LSFKSNFTNLSSSIT
+1517 LSFKSNFTNLTSSVT

-1575 SDTTGKF
+1575 SDITGKF
-1582 IVSTGRD
+1582 VASDSST
-1589 NNSSNYLNDEHE
+1589 NYLIDDYE

-1607 DYPLGA
+1607 DQPLDA
-1613 PSKEAFYRYQ
+1613 PSREAFYRYQ
-1623 TNDETVDCR
+1623 TNDETVNCR

-1718 RATIDIKMPYREVEF
+1718 RATIDIKMPYHEVEF
-1733 TL
+1733 TI

>member
-125 IYNMINSKA
+125 IYDMINSKA

-191 NEEGEWKTLTD
+191 NEDGEWKTLTD

-235 EFDQRSHENQE
+235 DYDRINQE
-246 ALDATMAAFNE
+246 TQAIVTEAKETFEE
-257 HVNNINK
+257 HANNINK
-264 PNSPHMT
+264 PNSPHIT

-310 IDDIVKSQSIKN
+310 IDDTVKSQSIKN

-347 IVNQGN
+347 IVNPGN

-391 SVTIDIPAE
+391 SVTVDIPAE

-574 IACTNGA
+574 IACTNDA

-662 SSGNYDLTADEYKIT
+662 SAGNYDLTADEYKTT
-677 ASNIVLESA
+677 ASNIILESGE
-686 NEIEL
+686 EIEL

-734 ASTVERFEGVNEHFE
+734 ASTVERFE
-749 NLNNEITEHFDN
+749 NLNNEITERFDN

-780 DAAVS
+780 DAAIS

-794 DGKMADFQEQLDETN
+794 DGKLTDFQEQLNETN
-809 QKLDSLDETV
+809 TRIDNLDETV

-843 VTSLE
+843 VASLE

-906 RILFHKGEFSLTDN
+906 RILFHKGEFSLTDD

-933 YVKGELPCSIKCLGD
+933 YVKGELPCSIKCLSN
-948 DQVAPINYVNTKFEN
+948 DQVAPINYINTKFEN

-981 AVEAS
+981 VVEAS
-986 GKTVIDLPEY
+986 GKTIINLPEY

-1031 KNIKFTNFFVNDNAD
+1031 KNVKFTNFFVNDNAD
-1046 VEFSNGLDHQ
+1046 IEFSNGLDHQ
-1056 KFGNKT
+1056 KSGNKT

-1079 KEVIYGTLEGSNLDG
+1079 KEVIYGALEGSNLDG

-1105 KLYKTKVLEQAVSF
+1105 KLYKTKVFEQAVSF
-1119 AEDEVI
+1119 AEDEII

-1185 IYVEFEVEPQ
+1185 VYVEFEVEPQ
-1195 LVTFEM
+1195 LVTFEL

-1223 TAEIQFTMRSG
+1223 TAEIQFTMRNG

-1264 ASRENFTVYIRP
+1264 ASRENFTVYIKP
-1276 LFVAIFDDFD
+1276 LFVALFNDFD
-1286 FTTISSHNFDK
+1286 FITLSSHNFDK
-1297 SRICLGGSNNFDIE
+1297 SRICLGGANNFDIE
-1311 AKLPNRIKDDPNYGT
+1311 AKMPNRIKEDPNYGT

-1353 QNDVAYGEEP
+1353 QNDTPYGEED
-1363 ESSVIPTPVIGKED
+1363 SINADIPTSSSASIDAGPQLKPLPEED
-1377 VTPKIPVASNLYY
+1377 EVLGYY
-1390 GNGSIELTSNGK
+1390 GNGSIELTSTGK
-1402 DQAMSVDVYENA
+1402 DQTMSVDIYDNA

-1442 FNIASDDLE
+1442 FNIVNNDLE
-1451 LVDGKYVLDTI
+1451 LIDGKYILDTI
-1462 VNENRKYTFKAD
+1462 VNENRRYTFTAD

-1489 ISDETAASI
+1489 ISDETVASI

-1517 LSFKSNFTNLSSSIT
+1517 LSFKSNFTNLTSSVTI
-1532 LEVVTHAKAVSGP
+1532 EVVTHAKAVSGP

-1559 LKWYDFNDNVC
+1559 LKWYDYNDTVC

-1582 IVSTGRD
+1582 VASDSST
-1589 NNSSNYLNDEHE
+1589 NYLIDDHE

-1607 DYPLGA
+1607 NQPLNA
-1613 PSKEAFYRYQ
+1613 PSKVAYYKYQ
-1623 TNDETVDCR
+1623 TNDETVNCI

-1641 EMLITFSTENTNIT
+1641 ELLISFKTENTNIT

-1678 DSVVTFIFTLKTGE
+1678 DSVVTFIFSLKTGE
-1692 TLPESSITAIE
+1692 TLPEPSITAIE
-1703 RAFGTSAQKVLNVPG
+1703 SAFSTSAQKVLNVPG
-1718 RATIDIKMPYREVEF
+1718 RATIDIKMPYHEVEF
-1733 TL
+1733 TI

>member
-125 IYNMINSKA
+125 IYDMINSKA

-150 CTTPQEVLEHTF
+150 CATPQEVLEHTF

-191 NEEGEWKTLTD
+191 NEDGQWKTLTD

-235 EFDQRSHENQE
+235 DYDRINQE
-246 ALDATMAAFNE
+246 TQAIVTEAKETFEE
-257 HVNNINK
+257 HANNINK
-264 PNSPHMT
+264 PNSPHIT

-310 IDDIVKSQSIKN
+310 IDDTVKSQSIKN
-322 TKTVTFSHGDAL
+322 TRTVTLSHGDAL

-372 WQLEADNGWV
+372 WQLEADNGWT
-382 SDTYSSVNQ
+382 SETYSSVNQ

-406 HIKFSNTDSTMTVG
+406 HIKFSNTDSTMTIG

-550 IKNKVKALR
+550 IKNKVKTLR

-574 IACTNGA
+574 IACTNDA

-662 SSGNYDLTADEYKIT
+662 SAGNYDLTADEYKTT
-677 ASNIVLESA
+677 ASNIILESA
-686 NEIEL
+686 DEIEL
-691 LAKLTKLGSEYDYD
+691 LAKLTKLGSEYGYD

-729 FEAEA
+729 FEAEV
-734 ASTVERFEGVNEHFE
+734 ASTSER
-749 NLNNEITEHFDN
+749 FDN
-761 VNSDLA
+761 VNNDVA
-767 ELNARVNEAEAKA
+767 ELSARVTAAEDRVNSAI
-780 DAAVS
+780 S

-794 DGKMADFQEQLDETN
+794 DGKLTDFQEQLNETN
-809 QKLDSLDETV
+809 TKIDNLDETV
-819 KTSVENLLKADEE
+819 RTSVENLLKADEE
-832 NAEGDASIFGR
+832 NAEGDATIFGR

-906 RILFHKGEFSLTDN
+906 RILFHKGEFSFTDEA
-920 TLLARPIDFTNIK
+920 LYARPIDFTNIK
-933 YVKGELPCSIKCLGD
+933 YVKGELPCSIKCLND
-948 DQVAPINYVNTKFEN
+948 AQVAPINYVDTKFEN

-971 VIEKSGKRTL
+971 VIEKNGKRF
-981 AVEAS
+981 
-986 GKTVIDLPEY
+986 
-996 YGIIQIDL
+996 DL
-1004 KDDAEITFTGAV
+1004 KG
-1016 NGKDYTVQVCQPDEV
+1016 
-1031 KNIKFTNFFVNDNAD
+1031 
-1046 VEFSNGLDHQ
+1046 H
-1056 KFGNKT
+1056 
-1062 IIEITADNKVA
+1062 
-1073 ADAFII
+1073 
-1079 KEVIYGTLEGSNLDG
+1079 
-1094 LIKVV
+1094 
-1099 AKNTSC
+1099 
-1105 KLYKTKVLEQAVSF
+1105 
-1119 AEDEVI
+1119 
-1125 GYYKPGK
+1125 
-1132 TFSIEPT
+1132 
-1139 ILDGFAHN
+1139 
-1147 ASGYDYTVV
+1147 
-1156 SSSGIE
+1156 
-1162 IGQGKCEEA
+1162 
-1171 SVFTVPLNLTSEDE
+1171 
-1185 IYVEFEVEPQ
+1185 
-1195 LVTFEM
+1195 
-1201 DPDYADYTSNL
+1201 
-1212 RGFTSVQTKFG
+1212 
-1223 TAEIQFTMRSG
+1223 
-1234 FYAYAIQ
+1234 
-1241 KDDEAPHALGQES
+1241 
-1254 LPWRIVTPAR
+1254 
-1264 ASRENFTVYIRP
+1264 
-1276 LFVAIFDDFD
+1276 
-1286 FTTISSHNFDK
+1286 
-1297 SRICLGGSNNFDIE
+1297 
-1311 AKLPNRIKDDPNYGT
+1311 RIK
-1326 LYTQALLT
+1326 
-1334 LLPSEF
+1334 
-1340 SGEWEWQSGLSYV
+1340 
-1353 QNDVAYGEEP
+1353 
-1363 ESSVIPTPVIGKED
+1363 
-1377 VTPKIPVASNLYY
+1377 
-1390 GNGSIELTSNGK
+1390 
-1402 DQAMSVDVYENA
+1402 
-1414 IGKYITFYFGLPNG
+1414 
-1428 DVLTKEMYVANIDQ
+1428 
-1442 FNIASDDLE
+1442 
-1451 LVDGKYVLDTI
+1451 
-1462 VNENRKYTFKAD
+1462 
-1474 LDASNVVDDYSGKWT
+1474 
-1489 ISDETAASI
+1489 
-1498 DEINDNVITI
+1498 
-1508 QAKKIGTVT
+1508 
-1517 LSFKSNFTNLSSSIT
+1517 
-1532 LEVVTHAKAVSGP
+1532 
-1545 ENMVVKQLAEFTPQ
+1545 
-1559 LKWYDFNDNVC
+1559 
-1570 KASEI
+1570 
-1575 SDTTGKF
+1575 
-1582 IVSTGRD
+1582 
-1589 NNSSNYLNDEHE
+1589 
-1601 SYLVVT
+1601 
-1607 DYPLGA
+1607 
-1613 PSKEAFYRYQ
+1613 
-1623 TNDETVDCR
+1623 
-1632 ESKVTIIPV
+1632 
-1641 EMLITFSTENTNIT
+1641 
-1655 GVKVFNVN
+1655 
-1663 YFNNELSVYNCKAAP
+1663 
-1678 DSVVTFIFTLKTGE
+1678 
-1692 TLPESSITAIE
+1692 
-1703 RAFGTSAQKVLNVPG
+1703 
-1718 RATIDIKMPYREVEF
+1718 
-1733 TL
+1733 

>member
-45 FDTGKQIFKAKDSEK
+45 FDIGKQIFKAKDSEK

-125 IYNMINSKA
+125 IYDMINSKA

-150 CTTPQEVLEHTF
+150 CETPQEVLEHTF

-235 EFDQRSHENQE
+235 DYDRINQE
-246 ALDATMAAFNE
+246 TQAIVTEAKETFEE
-257 HVNNINK
+257 HANNINK
-264 PNSPHMT
+264 PNSPHIT

-310 IDDIVKSQSIKN
+310 IDDTVKSQSIKN
-322 TKTVTFSHGDAL
+322 TKTVTFNHGDAL

-342 VSYAE
+342 ISYAE

-372 WQLEADNGWV
+372 WQLEADNGWT
-382 SDTYSSVNQ
+382 SETYSSVNQ

-496 RSKVENPELGEPYR
+496 RNKVENPELGEPYR

-535 ISNGALKENKILIEG
+535 ISNGTLKENKILIEG

-574 IACTNGA
+574 IACTNGT

-662 SSGNYDLTADEYKIT
+662 SAGNYDLTADEYKTT
-677 ASNIVLESA
+677 ASNIILESA
-686 NEIEL
+686 DEIEL
-691 LAKLTKLGSEYDYD
+691 LAKLTKLGSEYGYD

-729 FEAEA
+729 FEAEV
-734 ASTVERFEGVNEHFE
+734 ASTSER
-749 NLNNEITEHFDN
+749 FDN
-761 VNSDLA
+761 VNNDVA
-767 ELNARVNEAEAKA
+767 ELSARVTAAEDRVSSAI
-780 DAAVS
+780 S

-794 DGKMADFQEQLDETN
+794 DGKLTDFQEQLNETN
-809 QKLDSLDETV
+809 TRIDNLDETV
-819 KTSVENLLKADEE
+819 RTSVENLLKADEE

-892 FTEAVRSGAFEQAE
+892 FTEAVKSGAFEQAE
-906 RILFHKGEFSLTDN
+906 RILFHKGEFSFTDEA
-920 TLLARPIDFTNIK
+920 LYARPIDFTNIK
-933 YVKGELPCSIKCLGD
+933 YVKGELPCSIKCLND
-948 DQVAPINYVNTKFEN
+948 AQVAPINYVDTKFEN

-971 VIEKSGKRTL
+971 VIEKNGKRTL
-981 AVEAS
+981 VVEVA
-986 GKTVIDLPEY
+986 GKTVINLPEN

-1004 KDDAEITFTGAV
+1004 KDDAEITFAGAP
-1016 NGKDYTVQVCQPDEV
+1016 NGKDYTIQICQPDDV

-1046 VEFSNGLDHQ
+1046 IEFSNGLDHQ
-1056 KFGNKT
+1056 KSGNKT
-1062 IIEITADNKVA
+1062 IIEMTADNKVA
-1073 ADAFII
+1073 TDAFII
-1079 KEVIYGTLEGSNLDG
+1079 KEVIYGALEGSNLDG

-1105 KLYKTKVLEQAVSF
+1105 KLYKTKVLEQAVSYN
-1119 AEDEVI
+1119 EDEVI

-1132 TFSIEPT
+1132 TFSLNPS

-1147 ASGYDYTVV
+1147 ASGFDYTVV
-1156 SSSGIE
+1156 SSNGIE
-1162 IGQGKCEEA
+1162 IGKGKCEETT
-1171 SVFTVPLNLTSEDE
+1171 VFTVPLNLAAEDE

-1201 DPDYADYTSNL
+1201 SPDYVDYTLNL

-1223 TAEIQFTMRSG
+1223 TAEIQFTMRNG

-1264 ASRENFTVYIRP
+1264 ASRENFTVYIKP

-1297 SRICLGGSNNFDIE
+1297 SRICLGGTNNFDIE

-1340 SGEWEWQSGLSYV
+1340 SGELEWQSGLSYV
-1353 QNDVAYGEEP
+1353 QDDVAYGEVP
-1363 ESSVIPTPVIGKED
+1363 ESSVIPTPAVVGKED

-1402 DQAMSVDVYENA
+1402 DQTMSVDVYENA

-1442 FNIASDDLE
+1442 FNIISDDLE
-1451 LVDGKYVLDTI
+1451 LVDGKYILDTI

-1474 LDASNVVDDYSGKWT
+1474 LDASNVINDYSGKWT
-1489 ISDETAASI
+1489 ISDETIASI

-1517 LSFKSNFTNLSSSIT
+1517 LSFKSNFTNLTSSIT

-1575 SDTTGKF
+1575 SDITGKL
-1582 IVSTGRD
+1582 VASESST
-1589 NNSSNYLNDEHE
+1589 NYLIDDYE

-1607 DYPLGA
+1607 DQPLDA
-1613 PSKEAFYRYQ
+1613 PSREAFYRYQ

-1718 RATIDIKMPYREVEF
+1718 RATIDIKMPYHEVEF
-1733 TL
+1733 TI

>member
-125 IYNMINSKA
+125 IYDMINSKA

-191 NEEGEWKTLTD
+191 NEDGEWKTLTD

-235 EFDQRSHENQE
+235 EFDQRSRDNQE
-246 ALDATMAAFNE
+246 ALDAAMATFNE

-271 QEEREKLLYAYDN
+271 QDEREKLLYAYDN

-310 IDDIVKSQSIKN
+310 IDDTVKSQSIKN
-322 TKTVTFSHGDAL
+322 TRTVTLGHGDAL

-391 SVTIDIPAE
+391 SVTVDIPAE

-535 ISNGALKENKILIEG
+535 ISNGTLKENKILIEG

-559 NAGYWVTNIKLVAEN
+559 NAGYWVTNIRLIAEN

-662 SSGNYDLTADEYKIT
+662 SSGNYDLTADEYKTT
-677 ASNIVLESA
+677 ASNIILESA

-729 FEAEA
+729 FEAET
-734 ASTVERFEGVNEHFE
+734 ASTAERFE
-749 NLNNEITEHFDN
+749 NLNNEITERFDN

-906 RILFHKGEFSLTDN
+906 RILFHKGEFSLTDDA
-920 TLLARPIDFTNIK
+920 LLARPIDFTNIK
-933 YVKGELPCSIKCLGD
+933 YVKGELPCSIKCLSS
-948 DQVAPINYVNTKFEN
+948 DQVAPINYVDTKFEN

-981 AVEAS
+981 VVEAS

-1046 VEFSNGLDHQ
+1046 IEFSNGLDHQ
-1056 KFGNKT
+1056 KSGNKT

-1079 KEVIYGTLEGSNLDG
+1079 KEVIYGALEGSNLDG
-1094 LIKVV
+1094 LVKVV

-1119 AEDEVI
+1119 AEDEII

-1147 ASGYDYTVV
+1147 AAGYDYTVV

-1162 IGQGKCEEA
+1162 IGQGRCEEA

-1201 DPDYADYTSNL
+1201 NPDYADYTSNL

-1223 TAEIQFTMRSG
+1223 TAEIQFNMRNG

-1264 ASRENFTVYIRP
+1264 ASRENFTVYIKP
-1276 LFVAIFDDFD
+1276 LFVALFDDFD
-1286 FTTISSHNFDK
+1286 FITLSSHNFDK
-1297 SRICLGGSNNFDIE
+1297 SRICLGGTNNFDIE
-1311 AKLPNRIKDDPNYGT
+1311 AKLSNRIKEDPNYGT

-1334 LLPSEF
+1334 LLPSE
-1340 SGEWEWQSGLSYV
+1340 
-1353 QNDVAYGEEP
+1353 
-1363 ESSVIPTPVIGKED
+1363 
-1377 VTPKIPVASNLYY
+1377 YY

-1402 DQAMSVDVYENA
+1402 DQTMSVDVYEEA
-1414 IGKYITFYFGLPNG
+1414 IGKYITFSFGLPNG
-1428 DVLTKEMYVANIDQ
+1428 ETLTKEMYVANIDQ
-1442 FNIASDDLE
+1442 FNIISDDLE
-1451 LVDGKYVLDTI
+1451 LVDGKYILDTI

-1474 LDASNVVDDYSGKWT
+1474 LEASNVIDDYSGKWT
-1489 ISDETAASI
+1489 ISDETVASI
-1498 DEINDNVITI
+1498 DEINDNVITL

-1559 LKWYDFNDNVC
+1559 LKWYDFNDNIC

-1582 IVSTGRD
+1582 VVASEKGDHI
-1589 NNSSNYLNDEHE
+1589 SSDYLNDEYE

-1607 DYPLGA
+1607 DYPLDA
-1613 PSKEAFYRYQ
+1613 PSREAFYRYQ
-1623 TNDETVDCR
+1623 TTDETVDCR

-1641 EMLITFSTENTNIT
+1641 EMLITFSTENTDIT

-1678 DSVVTFIFTLKTGE
+1678 DSVVTFIFTLKTGK

-1703 RAFGTSAQKVLNVPG
+1703 RAFGTSAQRVLNVPG
-1718 RATIDIKMPYREVEF
+1718 RATIDIKMPYHEVEF
-1733 TL
+1733 TI

>member
-125 IYNMINSKA
+125 IYDMINSKA

-142 VYVHWVDG
+142 IYVHWVDG

-191 NEEGEWKTLTD
+191 NEEGKWKTLTD

-214 FNEHTQDKVI
+214 FNEHTQDKIIHITKEERDTWANHPQDKVV
-224 HITQEEREKWN
+224 HITQEERDTWT
-235 EFDQRSHENQE
+235 DYARINQE
-246 ALDATMAAFNE
+246 THDIITEAKEAFEE
-257 HVNNINK
+257 HTNNINK
-264 PNSPHMT
+264 PNSPHIT
-271 QEEREKLLYAYDN
+271 PEEREKLLYAYDN
-284 IKELPEGPGRYVI
+284 IKELPEGSGRYVI
-297 ENKNYVKDYSQYE
+297 ENKNYVKDYFQYE
-310 IDDIVKSQSIKN
+310 IDDTVKAQSIKN

-334 IAFDENFQ
+334 IAFEENFQ
-342 VSYAE
+342 VSYEE
-347 IVNQGN
+347 IVNHGN
-353 FIEGLKINLNNIIL
+353 SIEGLKINLNNIIL

-391 SVTIDIPAE
+391 SVTIDISAE

-406 HIKFSNTDSTMTVG
+406 HIKFSNTNSTMTVG
-420 STDYSI
+420 STDYFI

-435 IGDDNRVLPLNFVG
+435 IGDDNRVLPLKFIG
-449 PEGVVPMYNGKPL
+449 PEGVVPTYNGKPL
-462 NEITNEDTGSARW
+462 NEFTNEDTGFARW

-483 LQQDLIQKVNELV
+483 LQQDIIQKINDLV
-496 RSKVENPELGEPYR
+496 KSKVENPELSEPYR
-510 YDIYGNGTLKSIIQ
+510 YDIYGNGTVKSIIQ
-524 NIGEEKLDTIE
+524 NIGEEKLDIIE
-535 ISNGALKENKILIEG
+535 IPNGSLKENRVLVEG
-550 IKNKVKALR
+550 VKNKVKALR

-574 IACTNGA
+574 IACTNGP

-593 NIDYE
+593 NIGYGS
-598 PSPSVV
+598 SPSVV
-604 GAFEYNWPNK
+604 GAFEYNWPSK
-614 PDFDKIYLRG
+614 QDFDKIYLRG
-624 GKIEYITNAKLEIRY
+624 GTIEYITNAKLEITY
-639 VAFSDIKIG
+639 VLFSDITMG
-648 LYDEIAR
+648 LYNEITS

-662 SSGNYDLTADEYKIT
+662 SSGNYDLTADEYKTI
-677 ASNIVLESA
+677 ASNIILESA

-691 LAKLTKLGSEYDYD
+691 LAKLTKLGNEYNYG
-705 DEKTDGKVEV
+705 DEKADGKIEV
-715 YGEEIDTRYASREK
+715 YGEEIDARYASREK
-729 FEAEA
+729 FETEV
-734 ASTVERFEGVNEHFE
+734 ASTTERFEGVNEHFE
-749 NLNNEITEHFDN
+749 NLTNEITERFDN
-761 VNSDLA
+761 VNNDIA
-767 ELNARVNEAEAKA
+767 ELNARTTAVEDRVNSAI
-780 DAAVS
+780 S

-794 DGKMADFQEQLDETN
+794 DGKIADFQEQLDETHTRIDN
-809 QKLDSLDETV
+809 LDETV
-819 KTSVENLLKADEE
+819 RTSVENQLKSDE
-832 NAEGDASIFGR
+832 AISAR

-848 EGAEE
+848 EGTEE
-853 TRAEIEE
+853 TKSEIEA
-860 IKADY
+860 IKSDY
-865 MKKDEVL
+865 IKKDEIL
-872 DVVSDSTREKFDLI
+872 DVVSDATREVFDLI
-886 LTDSGE
+886 LTNSGE

-906 RILFHKGEFSLTDN
+906 RILFHAGEFSFTDES
-920 TLLARPIDFTNIK
+920 LYARPIDFTNIK
-933 YVKGELPCSIKCLGD
+933 YIKGDLPCFINCTNEA
-948 DQVAPINYVNTKFEN
+948 QATPINYVNTKFEN
-963 IDIKIGDF
+963 IDVKIGNF

-981 AVEAS
+981 VVEAS
-986 GKTVIDLPEY
+986 GKTVINLPEY

-1004 KDDAEITFTGAV
+1004 KDDAEITFIGAV
-1016 NGKDYTVQVCQPDEV
+1016 NGKDYTVQVYQPDEV

-1046 VEFSNGLDHQ
+1046 VEFSNGLEHQ
-1056 KFGNKT
+1056 KVGNKT
-1062 IIEITADNKVA
+1062 IIEMTADNKVA
-1073 ADAFII
+1073 TDAFII
-1079 KEVIYGTLEGSNLDG
+1079 KEVIYGALEGSNLDG

-1105 KLYKTKVLEQAVSF
+1105 NLYKTKVREQAVSYN
-1119 AEDEVI
+1119 EDEII

-1132 TFSIEPT
+1132 TFSLNPS

-1147 ASGYDYTVV
+1147 ESGYDYTVV

-1162 IGQGKCEEA
+1162 IGKGKCEE
-1171 SVFTVPLNLTSEDE
+1171 STIFTVPLNLTSEDE

-1201 DPDYADYTSNL
+1201 DPDYVEYTSNL

-1223 TAEIQFTMRSG
+1223 TAEIQFTMKNG
-1234 FYAYAIQ
+1234 FYIYAIQ

-1264 ASRENFTVYIRP
+1264 TSRENFTVYIKP
-1276 LFVAIFDDFD
+1276 LFVALFDDFIL
-1286 FTTISSHNFDK
+1286 TTLNSYNFK
-1297 SRICLGGSNNFDIE
+1297 SAICLGGTNNFYIDAI
-1311 AKLPNRIKDDPNYGT
+1311 LPNRIKDDPNYGT

-1334 LLPSEF
+1334 LLPSEHY
-1340 SGEWEWQSGLSYV
+1340 E
-1353 QNDVAYGEEP
+1353 
-1363 ESSVIPTPVIGKED
+1363 
-1377 VTPKIPVASNLYY
+1377 
-1390 GNGSIELTSNGK
+1390 NGSTELTPNGK
-1402 DQAMSVDVYENA
+1402 AQTMSVDIHEDN
-1414 IGKYITFYFGLPNG
+1414 IGKYITFYFELPNG
-1428 DVLTKEMYVANIDQ
+1428 DTLTKEMYVASINQ
-1442 FNIASDDLE
+1442 FNIVSDDLE
-1451 LVDGKYVLDTI
+1451 LVDGKYVLDTV
-1462 VNENRKYTFKAD
+1462 VNENRKYTFKTD
-1474 LDASNVVDDYSGKWT
+1474 LETSNVLDDYSGKWT
-1489 ISDETAASI
+1489 ISDETVASV
-1498 DEINDNVITI
+1498 DKINDNVITI

-1517 LSFKSNFTNLSSSIT
+1517 LSFKSNFTNISYSVI

-1559 LKWYDFNDNVC
+1559 LKWYDFNDDVC
-1570 KASEI
+1570 KASEV
-1575 SDTTGKF
+1575 SDTSGKF
-1582 IVSTGRD
+1582 IASTETGD
-1589 NNSSNYLNDEHE
+1589 HTSGDYLIDDYE

-1607 DYPLGA
+1607 DYPLDA
-1613 PSKEAFYRYQ
+1613 PSREAFYRYQ
-1623 TNDETVDCR
+1623 TNDETVECR

-1641 EMLITFSTENTNIT
+1641 EMLITFSTENTDIT

-1663 YFNNELSVYNCKAAP
+1663 YFNSELSIYNCKATP
-1678 DSVVTFIFTLKTGE
+1678 ESVVTFIITLKTGKI
-1692 TLPESSITAIE
+1692 LPKSSIAAIE
-1703 RAFGTSAQKVLNVPG
+1703 KAFGTSAQKVLNVPG
-1718 RATIDIKMPYREVEF
+1718 RATIDIKMPYHEVEF

>member
-1 MNKEIYAQTTFNNQ
+1 MNKEIYAQTTVNNQ

-125 IYNMINSKA
+125 IYDMINSKA

-191 NEEGEWKTLTD
+191 NEDGQWKTLTD

-235 EFDQRSHENQE
+235 DYDRINQE
-246 ALDATMAAFNE
+246 TQAIVTEAKETFEE
-257 HVNNINK
+257 HANNINK
-264 PNSPHMT
+264 PNSPHIT

-310 IDDIVKSQSIKN
+310 IDDTVKSQSIKN
-322 TKTVTFSHGDAL
+322 TRTVTLSHGDAL

-382 SDTYSSVNQ
+382 SETYSSVNQ

-449 PEGVVPMYNGKPL
+449 PEGVIPMYNGKPL

-550 IKNKVKALR
+550 IKNKVKTLR
-559 NAGYWVTNIKLVAEN
+559 NAGYWVTNIRLVAEN

-662 SSGNYDLTADEYKIT
+662 SAGNYDLTADEYKTT
-677 ASNIVLESA
+677 ASNIILESA
-686 NEIEL
+686 DEIEL

-715 YGEEIDTRYASREK
+715 YGEEIDTRYASRGK
-729 FEAEA
+729 FEAEV
-734 ASTVERFEGVNEHFE
+734 ASTSER
-749 NLNNEITEHFDN
+749 FDN
-761 VNSDLA
+761 VNNDVA
-767 ELNARVNEAEAKA
+767 ELSARVTAAEDRVSSAI
-780 DAAVS
+780 S

-794 DGKMADFQEQLDETN
+794 DGKLTDFQEQLNETN
-809 QKLDSLDETV
+809 TKIDNLDETV
-819 KTSVENLLKADEE
+819 RTSVENLLKADEE
-832 NAEGDASIFGR
+832 NAEGDATIFGR

-906 RILFHKGEFSLTDN
+906 RILFHKGEFSFTDEA
-920 TLLARPIDFTNIK
+920 LYARPIDFTNIK
-933 YVKGELPCSIKCLGD
+933 YVKGELPCSIKCLND
-948 DQVAPINYVNTKFEN
+948 AQVAPINYVDTKFEN

-971 VIEKSGKRTL
+971 VIEKNGKRTL
-981 AVEAS
+981 AVEAA
-986 GKTVIDLPEY
+986 GNTVINLPEN

-1004 KDDAEITFTGAV
+1004 KDDAEITFAGAP
-1016 NGKDYTVQVCQPDEV
+1016 NGKDYTVQICQGDEV
-1031 KNIKFTNFFVNDNAD
+1031 KNVKFTNFFVNDNAD
-1046 VEFSNGLDHQ
+1046 IEFSNGLEHQ
-1056 KFGNKT
+1056 KAGNKT
-1062 IIEITADNKVA
+1062 IIEMNADNKVA

-1079 KEVIYGTLEGSNLDG
+1079 KEVIYGALEGSNLDG

-1105 KLYKTKVLEQAVSF
+1105 KLYKTKVLEQAVSYN
-1119 AEDEVI
+1119 EDEVI

-1132 TFSIEPT
+1132 TFSLNPS

-1147 ASGYDYTVV
+1147 ASGFDYTVV
-1156 SSSGIE
+1156 SSNGIE
-1162 IGQGKCEEA
+1162 IGKGKCEETT
-1171 SVFTVPLNLTSEDE
+1171 VFTVPLNLAAEDE

-1195 LVTFEM
+1195 LVTFVM
-1201 DPDYADYTSNL
+1201 DEDCSEYTSNL

-1223 TAEIQFTMRSG
+1223 TAEIQFNMKSG

-1254 LPWRIVTPAR
+1254 LPWVFVTPAR
-1264 ASRENFTVYIRP
+1264 ASRENFTVYIKP
-1276 LFVAIFDDFD
+1276 LFVALFNDFD
-1286 FTTISSHNFDK
+1286 FTTLSSHNFDK
-1297 SRICLGGSNNFDIE
+1297 SRICLGGANNFDIE
-1311 AKLPNRIKDDPNYGT
+1311 AKLPNKVKEDPNYGT

-1334 LLPSEF
+1334 LLPSE
-1340 SGEWEWQSGLSYV
+1340 
-1353 QNDVAYGEEP
+1353 D
-1363 ESSVIPTPVIGKED
+1363 
-1377 VTPKIPVASNLYY
+1377 Y

-1402 DQAMSVDVYENA
+1402 DQTMSVDVYEDA
-1414 IGKYITFYFGLPNG
+1414 IGKYITFSFGLPNG
-1428 DVLTKEMYVANIDQ
+1428 DTLTKEMYVANIDQ
-1442 FNIASDDLE
+1442 FNITNDDLE
-1451 LVDGKYVLDTI
+1451 LVDGKYILDTI

-1474 LDASNVVDDYSGKWT
+1474 LEASNVIDDYSGKWI
-1489 ISDETAASI
+1489 ISDETVASI

-1517 LSFKSNFTNLSSSIT
+1517 LSFKSNFTNLTSSVT

-1570 KASEI
+1570 KASEV

-1582 IVSTGRD
+1582 VVASEKGDHI
-1589 NNSSNYLNDEHE
+1589 SSDYLIDEYE

-1607 DYPLGA
+1607 DYPLDA
-1613 PSKEAFYRYQ
+1613 PSREAFYRYQ
-1623 TNDETVDCR
+1623 TNDETVECR

-1718 RATIDIKMPYREVEF
+1718 RATIDIKMPYHEVEF
-1733 TL
+1733 TI

>member
-125 IYNMINSKA
+125 IYDMINSKA

-235 EFDQRSHENQE
+235 DYDRINQE
-246 ALDATMAAFNE
+246 TQAIVTEAKETFEE
-257 HVNNINK
+257 HANNINK
-264 PNSPHMT
+264 PNSPHIT

-310 IDDIVKSQSIKN
+310 IDDTVKSQSIKN

-406 HIKFSNTDSTMTVG
+406 HIKFSNTESTMTVG

-510 YDIYGNGTLKSIIQ
+510 YDIYGNGTLKSVIQ

-535 ISNGALKENKILIEG
+535 ISNGTLKENKILIEG

-662 SSGNYDLTADEYKIT
+662 SAGNYDLTADEYKTT
-677 ASNIVLESA
+677 ASNIILESA
-686 NEIEL
+686 DEIEL

-729 FEAEA
+729 FEAEV
-734 ASTVERFEGVNEHFE
+734 ASTSER
-749 NLNNEITEHFDN
+749 FDN
-761 VNSDLA
+761 VNNDVA
-767 ELNARVNEAEAKA
+767 ELSARVTAAEDRVSSAI
-780 DAAVS
+780 S

-794 DGKMADFQEQLDETN
+794 DGKLTDFQEQLNETN
-809 QKLDSLDETV
+809 TRIDNLDETV
-819 KTSVENLLKADEE
+819 RTSVENLLKADEE

-853 TRAEIEE
+853 TRADIEE

-892 FTEAVRSGAFEQAE
+892 FTEAVKSGAFEQAE
-906 RILFHKGEFSLTDN
+906 RILFHKGEFSFTDEA
-920 TLLARPIDFTNIK
+920 LYARPIDFTNIK
-933 YVKGELPCSIKCLGD
+933 YVKGELPCSIKCLND
-948 DQVAPINYVNTKFEN
+948 AQVAPINYVDTKFEN

-971 VIEKSGKRTL
+971 VIEKNGKRTL
-981 AVEAS
+981 VVEAA
-986 GKTVIDLPEY
+986 GKTVINLPEN

-1004 KDDAEITFTGAV
+1004 KDDAEITFAGAP
-1016 NGKDYTVQVCQPDEV
+1016 NGKDYTVQICQGDEV
-1031 KNIKFTNFFVNDNAD
+1031 KNVKFTNFFVNDNAD
-1046 VEFSNGLDHQ
+1046 IEFSNGLEHQ
-1056 KFGNKT
+1056 KAGNKT
-1062 IIEITADNKVA
+1062 IIEMTADNKVA
-1073 ADAFII
+1073 TDAFII
-1079 KEVIYGTLEGSNLDG
+1079 KEVIYGALEGSNLDG

-1105 KLYKTKVLEQAVSF
+1105 KLYKTKVLEQAVSYN
-1119 AEDEVI
+1119 EDEVI

-1132 TFSIEPT
+1132 TFSLNPS

-1147 ASGYDYTVV
+1147 ASGFDYTVV
-1156 SSSGIE
+1156 SSNGIE
-1162 IGQGKCEEA
+1162 IGKGKCEETT
-1171 SVFTVPLNLTSEDE
+1171 VFTVPLNLAAEDE

-1201 DPDYADYTSNL
+1201 SPDYVDYTSNL

-1223 TAEIQFTMRSG
+1223 TAEIQFTMRNG

-1254 LPWRIVTPAR
+1254 LPWVFVTPAR
-1264 ASRENFTVYIRP
+1264 ASRENFTIYIKP
-1276 LFVAIFDDFD
+1276 LFVALFNDFD
-1286 FTTISSHNFDK
+1286 FTTLSSHNFDK
-1297 SRICLGGSNNFDIE
+1297 SRICLGGTNNFDIE
-1311 AKLPNRIKDDPNYGT
+1311 AKLPNRVKEDPNYGT

-1334 LLPSEF
+1334 LLPSE
-1340 SGEWEWQSGLSYV
+1340 
-1353 QNDVAYGEEP
+1353 
-1363 ESSVIPTPVIGKED
+1363 
-1377 VTPKIPVASNLYY
+1377 YY

-1402 DQAMSVDVYENA
+1402 DQTMSVDIYEEA
-1414 IGKYITFYFGLPNG
+1414 IGKYITFSFGLPNG
-1428 DVLTKEMYVANIDQ
+1428 DTLTKEMYVANIDQ
-1442 FNIASDDLE
+1442 FNIINNDLE
-1451 LVDGKYVLDTI
+1451 LVDGKYILDTI

-1474 LDASNVVDDYSGKWT
+1474 LDASNVIDDYSGKWT
-1489 ISDETAASI
+1489 ISDETVASI

-1517 LSFKSNFTNLSSSIT
+1517 LSFKSNFTNLTSSVT

-1582 IVSTGRD
+1582 VASDSST
-1589 NNSSNYLNDEHE
+1589 NYLIDDYE

-1607 DYPLGA
+1607 DQPLDA
-1613 PSKEAFYRYQ
+1613 PSREAFYRYQ
-1623 TNDETVDCR
+1623 TNDETVNCR

-1718 RATIDIKMPYREVEF
+1718 RATIDIKMPYHEVEF
-1733 TL
+1733 TI